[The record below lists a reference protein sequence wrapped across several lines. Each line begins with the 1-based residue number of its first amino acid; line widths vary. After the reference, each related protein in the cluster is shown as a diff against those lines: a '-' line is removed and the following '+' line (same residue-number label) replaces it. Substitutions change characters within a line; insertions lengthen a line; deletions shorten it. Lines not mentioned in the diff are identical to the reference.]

1 MRYSRGLKAISLS
14 MAFVMLFTNTAP
26 LKAYAAGLQ
35 EEVQDAMAGETM
47 QVSPEVGTSV
57 EPGSEPQVLA
67 LEPTL
72 NPEEIEPQV
81 GSGQDGAQQDVTV
94 TPSPA
99 PATTPAATET
109 PAPATTPE
117 PTVAPTETPEPTAT
131 PAPTE
136 MPEATATPKPTAE
149 PSPTETPA
157 VTEIENEIATSES
170 ANSLTVPQDAVIEI
184 GTYEELQLLGT
195 GETVDGVT
203 YAADGQYTIAQDI
216 ELPSSTAWTLPE
228 NFTGRIAPEE
238 PSEDRTVYDAES
250 DTIYIYHTLQLAVL
264 AQPNAGEEPV
274 MNNDADPALFGMGQ
288 MIWPDGEEQPYL
300 TYGAEHRYVLST
312 QFTTDLPEEMPGVN
326 LMAETT
332 PVPGTNYEGRDF
344 PGQVVK
350 TIDGERYILIG
361 NEEQLRAIGTDADVN
376 AAIYQAVYV
385 VYDHGPVNAWQVD
398 TDDGKPLMLYG
409 GDADLSVE
417 QNGTK
422 DYRFGRDGIEDPSGD
437 SGKLLGKCGV
447 NQETGLIDA
456 NLDIEESCYGL
467 KYSADANYIIFRDI
481 ALGDVYD
488 SGNVEQPNWE
498 PLMFSGTMTGAVSTA
513 GKKSNLWTDES
524 GNTALPDAQTDGVR
538 KPVISNIYVRQ
549 DDPLNIDKQLG
560 IGFFGTISAA
570 SGIFETSDGTEIMG
584 SQDGTFVTNLR
595 LSDVTVD
602 NNTVST
608 EYDQS
613 VVGALVDVLEG
624 VLSGVTDLLDF
635 LLWLL
640 SFGLVGGKDGA
651 LTNVIHN
658 LLETRQLD
666 TTAFATG
673 AFAGRITGGVAVTDC
688 EVVDAEVSNVGSMT
702 GGFVGYTS
710 GEANYLTEGLG
721 EALNFVKGLLNIIPG
736 LGLGEIITVIN
747 NVAKLGNLIPYSYTA
762 PAIDNCRL
770 IGLTGTLGNKNGSQ
784 SPIVPDDLLDKVRP
798 SIDGLVGGFV
808 GLQIGTRITN
818 CSIGNEG
825 EHTSNYTIY
834 AKNYGG
840 GFAGLTRD
848 GEIKGA
854 LTGGLGI
861 DLVRAG
867 QPQSLL
873 SNCMVEADSVTIYG
887 SNYLGGFTGALAN
900 SYAINDIL
908 TADVTIDG
916 AEDGTNVGGFAGTA
930 TVGWATNLGMGSAT
944 DGTSL
949 LEGVKDLLLDLLK
962 NGDEST
968 GQLLSLVGI
977 QPSAIMGCQIN
988 PDGADGTGNT
998 NTVTV
1003 EGGSYVGGIV
1013 GRGDGVYLTESSEP
1027 YLEQLPLWKWHTDD
1041 NAPPAVTAQGN
1052 VLNGLTKVSA
1062 SKDYA
1067 GGVAGYL
1074 GGASVGGLLN
1084 STVGLGEFLGF
1095 TVDGI
1100 TLDGAYTV
1108 DATGDYAGGAFGMA
1122 MAGDASKITID
1133 GITSVSARNNA
1144 GGFVG
1149 LGGPGSLATAG
1160 DGGLTIN
1167 LLGLN
1172 NLINLSNVLSVI
1184 PGLQMTL
1191 TDCSVTGGGE
1201 DFTVEAKGAT
1211 GSDLADYAAGGFIGR
1226 GNSTDMT
1233 NCHVNNLLV
1242 VTAPTETAGT
1252 QGESGFAG
1260 GFVGISRNDD
1270 LADVLHTND
1279 EGTSIG
1285 DLISVDQLLG
1295 AAPVLTPEFKNCTVQ
1310 FANLAQNT
1318 TANVSADVAGGFA
1331 ADFQSGTVDNS
1342 EHQNA
1347 EGKSSPYA
1355 VYNITQVTGRTYA
1368 GGFAGKLYSGALA
1381 NAGGGVSILD
1391 GLAGLDLSKLLTVVN
1406 AYVPM
1411 VYDAGVKA
1419 SDVGLAVS
1427 ATDIK
1432 GENGDLNAGSAGGFA
1447 GYASGAQVSTSD
1459 VNFLRHTK
1467 VTDPAGNTDTD
1478 AQALNTD
1485 GDSYYTDAFVC
1496 AVTGGRYAGGY
1507 IGKID
1512 IGSAASVGGG
1522 LDVLSKTVSLS
1533 DLLSALNV
1541 VVTTVEH
1548 SDVYGAAG
1556 GYAVRAAAQDGNDL
1570 IGHAGGFAGTIT
1582 GGHIQDSNAHNFSH
1596 IIGRES
1602 AGGYVGEMKPGDVAK
1617 LLPKGDVLNKLL
1629 NVDNVLS
1636 GLQVFVP
1643 TIRNSSTDSVP
1654 CGGVVW
1660 AQAEST
1666 GAVTTGSGQTPG
1678 VQRGMA
1684 GGYVGHNEGGQI
1696 RGLDTG
1702 SWQTIR
1708 SQEDENTGER
1718 KLTSVYQA
1726 TYTGP
1731 TSLCKAV
1738 RIRTVFGSEYAGGY
1752 TGFMESADMAD
1763 AGTVSLLNGLI
1774 TVNNILSALKAV
1786 YPMQENTAV
1795 YGPLADLDVD
1805 TWNKWVDAVGVNG
1818 GYGFELAQ
1826 AGKVD
1831 SQEKLNAKLANYI
1844 YGYDVVAGR
1853 SAQGVNLPN
1862 AGGDAGGYVGLMRSG
1877 VLTNCMAYDVKS
1889 VQARGAAGGFAG
1901 RAEAGGA
1908 ASLGGVNILGLT
1920 LELDQLVDVAE
1931 LFVPV
1936 INNSSVQGYR
1946 SGMTVTAT
1954 GTPSPDDDIGYAGGY
1969 VGAAYGA
1976 QIQKTDVTAAA
1987 PGAQINPAND
1997 LPTEADKAKWAVYPD
2012 KTPADSGDTNANAAT
2027 YPTPAASCDVR
2038 NLRRVAGRSAVG
2050 GYVGL
2055 ASAGSLAS
2063 VNTNAGSGLLQG
2075 ILNKVISSAGDLL
2088 KLLPATVTTI
2098 YKGSVSPADPDWG
2111 FVVDGAYGGDQY
2123 ADYAGG
2129 FAGEL
2134 QAASLGYDANSLIDK
2149 EAPGELT
2156 VTGLRQVDGGLYAG
2170 GFVGLADVNA
2180 VAEVGG
2186 NTSGGKQ
2193 TTILDSLLDGL
2204 LELGNIDAADF
2215 LRTYIYHASVNG
2227 VDEGY
2232 RVQAH
2237 TNPQNHE
2244 GTLSETRWPG
2254 CAGGF
2259 AGAVLN
2265 GTVGSSKA
2273 ANVATVKATNY
2284 TGGFIGH
2291 MGKSGVVDV
2300 DNVDLLSKLVSL
2312 DAGVIDL
2319 LGSQMLDCSVSG
2331 YANGLEVIATGGQ
2344 QPSKQ
2349 PIAGGFAGYADLG
2362 RIGNNLPNPS
2372 GGTDKTPGGTVTEL
2386 KTVASDE
2393 VAGGFVGQTD
2403 MAYLISLEAN
2413 SPLVNLVLRIVN
2425 ALLKALYL
2433 NKVENI
2439 DLADFDL
2446 GILEVE
2452 ILSGGN
2458 ALRVE
2463 LLGLPITVALSKA
2476 SGEEGVT
2483 DTAIITIGDSEIR
2496 LPCTEEDGITQDQ
2509 LANVEI
2515 NLIKANRTEVYNS
2528 TVTGIPDGYDV
2539 FAGGASDTANG
2550 GENLQEKGS
2559 AGGFV
2564 GYNHEGKIKNCQ
2576 MLLCDVVRGTAEY
2589 VGPFTGY
2596 NDLTSVYAM
2605 NTIASIEG
2613 EGNRYSIY
2621 RANDPLLTKIQTSDD
2636 GKMVG
2641 SNAVEDETTGYNR
2654 YDIDHI
2660 TDFAVI
2666 INTDKGMKV
2675 YDMFEALDGAVMTDG
2690 TMDASEAPA
2699 LAAYQENG
2707 AKAVLMLDTPT
2718 EPNPE
2723 TTVPEPGVGGDP
2735 CAETVDLT
2743 VQKIWDDWF
2752 DFGGSRPDSVT
2763 LTIYQQTYTPQPADE
2778 AQTPNYPAQGKDGM
2792 VWAPYGEKTPY
2803 TGSGLENGVVTL
2815 TKEDQESVWSAVWR
2829 TVLRDAPVFAFEDAD
2844 KDKVWD
2850 EGEKIT
2856 AYYVY
2861 TVEEPEVPNGY
2872 EAIIDNYD
2880 PTDAGD
2886 YELTVTNKRSIP
2898 LPDTGAG
2905 GDAMFVAVGVGI
2917 LLLGLTLTKRRR
2929 PRKGER

>member
-35 EEVQDAMAGETM
+35 EEVHDAMAGETM

-67 LEPTL
+67 LEPTH

-81 GSGQDGAQQDVTV
+81 GSGQDGAQQDNVEATQ
-94 TPSPA
+94 SPA

-149 PSPTETPA
+149 PSPTETSA

-250 DTIYIYHTLQLAVL
+250 DTIYVYHRFQLAVM
-264 AQPNAGEEPV
+264 AQENAAEEPV
-274 MNNDADPALFGMGQ
+274 MDGDATAETFGMGQ
-288 MIWPDGEEQPYL
+288 LIYPNGAEQPYL
-300 TYGAEHRYVLST
+300 TYSPEHHYVIST
-312 QFTTDLPEEMPGVN
+312 QFCSDVPMSTMANVTDPGIQ
-326 LMAETT
+326 A
-332 PVPGTNYEGRDF
+332 GTYDGRDF

-350 TIDGERYILIG
+350 KINGVDYILIG
-361 NEEQLRAIGTDADVN
+361 NEEQLRAIGTKRSVYT
-376 AAIYQAVYV
+376 AIYSK
-385 VYDHGPVNAWQVD
+385 
-398 TDDGKPLMLYG
+398 KPLSDSYELKYP
-409 GDADLSVE
+409 GDADLMAS
-417 QNGTK
+417 QNGTSNYEFDDVPDILATK
-422 DYRFGRDGIEDPSGD
+422 YSVNQA
-437 SGKLLGKCGV
+437 SGKI
-447 NQETGLIDA
+447 EYISSE
-456 NLDIEESCYGL
+456 LDYSNKHP
-467 KYSADANYIIFRDI
+467 KYSSDAHYIIFRDI
-481 ALGDVYD
+481 DLSSA
-488 SGNVEQPNWE
+488 NWT
-498 PLMFSGTMTGAVSTA
+498 PLMFSGTMIGAKAADPEAQST
-513 GKKSNLWTDES
+513 LWLND
-524 GNTALPDAQTDGVR
+524 GNSIENATSIDSKAQR
-538 KPVISNIYVRQ
+538 PVISNVKIVQ
-549 DDPLNIDKQLG
+549 PETQGIDVENTKG
-560 IGFFGTISAA
+560 IGFFATIA
-570 SGIFETSDGTEIMG
+570 SEMDVNT
-584 SQDGTFVTNLR
+584 
-595 LSDVTVD
+595 LSSKQLVAVRNIELKNVHVE
-602 NNTVST
+602 NNTDQIYVSSSLIN
-608 EYDQS
+608 DVLG
-613 VVGALVDVLEG
+613 VVG
-624 VLSGVTDLLDF
+624 
-635 LLWLL
+635 
-640 SFGLVGGKDGA
+640 GLVGGILDGLLRLLGIDASLTEVLTSLLDAHKGDVTA
-651 LTNVIHN
+651 LA
-658 LLETRQLD
+658 
-666 TTAFATG
+666 TA
-673 AFAGRITGGVAVTDC
+673 AFAGRVTGKVEIENC
-688 EVVDAEVSNVGSMT
+688 SVSGDVSVYNVNSIT
-702 GGFVGYTS
+702 GGFVGYTN
-710 GEANYLTEGLG
+710 GTTRYATEDIENL
-721 EALNFVKGLLNIIPG
+721 VKFLSELLDLIPG
-736 LGLGEIITVIN
+736 LGLGDIITVL
-747 NVAKLGNLIPYSYTA
+747 LGNALPLDKLIPVGYDSPLFTDCTVA
-762 PAIDNCRL
+762 
-770 IGLTGTLGNKNGSQ
+770 GLTGLLGQSTKNYN
-784 SPIVPDDLLDKVRP
+784 
-798 SIDGLVGGFV
+798 GGFV
-808 GLQIGTRITN
+808 GQQIGTQMIN
-818 CSIGNEG
+818 CHVQNS
-825 EHTSNYTIY
+825 TFTVQAAS
-834 AKNYGG
+834 YGG
-840 GFAGLTRD
+840 GFAGLARD
-848 GEIKGA
+848 AEIKGM
-854 LTGGLGI
+854 LQEGLGI
-861 DLVRAG
+861 ELARFG
-867 QPQSLL
+867 QPESLL
-873 SNCMVEADSVTIYG
+873 LNCTVEGWKPDASKQDAVLGG
-887 SNYLGGFTGALAN
+887 SYLGGFAGALAN
-900 SYAINDIL
+900 SYTVNCGITMAQNSAL
-908 TADVTIDG
+908 SVS
-916 AEDGTNVGGFAGTA
+916 GTGSYAGGWAGTG
-930 TVGWATNLGMGSAT
+930 TIGWATNLGKDEQNDT
-944 DGTSL
+944 TL
-949 LEGVKDLLLDLLK
+949 LGGVTDLLK
-962 NGDEST
+962 KLLASGGDTSA
-968 GQLLSLVGI
+968 LLSLAGVA
-977 QPSAIMGCQIN
+977 PSAIMGCQISSS
-988 PDGADGTGNT
+988 G
-998 NTVTV
+998 VTV
-1003 EGGSYVGGIV
+1003 
-1013 GRGDGVYLTESSEP
+1013 
-1027 YLEQLPLWKWHTDD
+1027 H
-1041 NAPPAVTAQGN
+1041 
-1052 VLNGLTKVSA
+1052 A
-1062 SKDYA
+1062 SGDYA
-1067 GGVAGYL
+1067 GGFVGSGDGLYLTSSSQTNLKKLSYWRTDKIATYPEERGCSISNLQSVKTGGSYAGGIAGSL

-1084 STVGLGEFLGF
+1084 ETVDLGGFLGF
-1095 TVDGI
+1095 TVSDV
-1100 TLDGAYTV
+1100 TLTGGYTV
-1108 DATGDYAGGAFGMA
+1108 EATGDYAGGAFGMA
-1122 MAGDASKITID
+1122 MAGDASNIAIN

-1160 DGGLTIN
+1160 EGGLTLN
-1167 LLGLN
+1167 LLGLDN
-1172 NLINLSNVLSVI
+1172 RINISNILSVI
-1184 PGLQMTL
+1184 PGVQMTL
-1191 TDCSVTGGGE
+1191 TDCTVTGGGTG
-1201 DFTVEAKGAT
+1201 FAVTAKGAT

-1242 VTAPTETAGT
+1242 VTAPTETPTETAGT

-1285 DLISVDQLLG
+1285 KLISVDQLLG

-1342 EHQNA
+1342 EHKNA

-1381 NAGGGVSILD
+1381 NAGGGISILG
-1391 GLAGLDLSKLLTVVN
+1391 GLDGLDLSELLTVVN

-1411 VYDAGVKA
+1411 VYAAGVSA
-1419 SDVGLAVS
+1419 SEAGLAVS

-1447 GYASGAQVSTSD
+1447 GYASGAQISTSD
-1459 VNFLRHTK
+1459 VNFLRHTR

-1478 AQALNTD
+1478 AQALNTN
-1485 GDSYYTDAFVC
+1485 GDSYYVDVDAKSAY

-1512 IGSAASVGGG
+1512 IGSAASVGSG
-1522 LDVLSKTVSLS
+1522 LSVLR
-1533 DLLSALNV
+1533 DLLDLQNILSALNV

-1556 GYAVRAAAQDGNDL
+1556 GYAVRAAAKDGNDL
-1570 IGHAGGFAGTIT
+1570 IGHAGGFAGVLY

-1617 LLPKGDVLNKLL
+1617 LLPKGDVLKQLL
-1629 NVDNVLS
+1629 NVDNILS

-1666 GAVTTGSGQTPG
+1666 GAVTAGSGQTPG

-1726 TYTGP
+1726 TYAGP
-1731 TSLCKAV
+1731 TGLCKAV

-1763 AGTVSLLNGLI
+1763 AGTVSLLDGLI

-1795 YGPLADLDVD
+1795 YGPLADLDVV

-1831 SQEKLNAKLANYI
+1831 RQEDLNAKLANYI

-1920 LELDQLVDVAE
+1920 LDLGQLVKVAE

-1936 INNSSVQGYR
+1936 IKNSSVQGYR

-1954 GTPSPDDDIGYAGGY
+1954 GTPSPGDDVGYAGGY

-1976 QIQKTDVTAAA
+1976 QIQKTDT
-1987 PGAQINPAND
+1987 GANITPEKD
-1997 LPTEADKAKWAVYPD
+1997 LPTGGDIAKWVVYPD
-2012 KTPADSGDTNANAAT
+2012 KTAADGGYSNANAAT

-2038 NLRRVAGRSAVG
+2038 NLRRVAGRSSVG

-2075 ILNKVISSAGDLL
+2075 ILDSVIGSVDDLL
-2088 KLLPATVTTI
+2088 DLLPATVTTI
-2098 YKGSVSPADPDWG
+2098 YKGGVSPADPDWG

-2123 ADYAGG
+2123 ADYVGG

-2134 QAASLGYDANSLIDK
+2134 QAASLGYDADSGIGQ
-2149 EAPGELT
+2149 EAPGKLT

-2180 VAEVGG
+2180 VAQVGDG
-2186 NTSGGKQ
+2186 DTS
-2193 TTILDSLLDGL
+2193 ILGSLLGGL
-2204 LELGNIDAADF
+2204 KPGSIDAADF
-2215 LRTYIYHASVNG
+2215 IRTYIYHASVNG

-2232 RVQAH
+2232 RVEAH

-2273 ANVATVKATNY
+2273 ANVATVKAPNY
-2284 TGGFIGH
+2284 TGGFVGH

-2300 DNVDLLSKLVSL
+2300 DSVDLLSKLVGL

-2344 QPSKQ
+2344 QPSQQ

-2362 RIGNNLPNPS
+2362 RIGNSLPNLS
-2372 GGTDKTPGGTVTEL
+2372 GGTDETPGGTVTGL

-2433 NKVENI
+2433 DKVEDI
-2439 DLADFDL
+2439 DLADIDL
-2446 GILEVE
+2446 GILKVE
-2452 ILSGGN
+2452 LLSDGN

-2496 LPCTEEDGITQDQ
+2496 LPCTENGITQDQ

-2539 FAGGASDTANG
+2539 FGGKAGQTADATCQG
-2550 GENLQEKGS
+2550 KTGS

-2564 GYNHEGKIKNCQ
+2564 GYNHEGKIQNCQ
-2576 MLLCDVVRGTAEY
+2576 MVLCDVVRGTAEY

-2621 RANDPLLTKIQTSDD
+2621 RANDPSLTTIQTSDG
-2636 GKMVG
+2636 GKTVG
-2641 SNAVEDETTGYNR
+2641 SKAVADETTGYNR

-2660 TDFAVI
+2660 TDFEGI
-2666 INTDKGMKV
+2666 INTGKGMKV
-2675 YDMFEALDGAVMTDG
+2675 YDMFKALDGAVMTGDEG
-2690 TMDASEAPA
+2690 VTPLA
-2699 LAAYQENG
+2699 LDAYQENG

-2718 EPNPE
+2718 KPNPG
-2723 TTVPEPGVGGDP
+2723 TMVPEPGVMGDP
-2735 CAETVDLT
+2735 CSEKVDLK

-2752 DFGGSRPDSVT
+2752 NLGGSRPDSIT
-2763 LTIYQQTYTPQPADE
+2763 LIVYQQKFTPQDE
-2778 AQTPNYPAQGKDGM
+2778 KTVGEGVTTYPSTEEGK
-2792 VWAPYGEKTPY
+2792 VWAPADKKFYYGPGMDELKPEEDSEPE
-2803 TGSGLENGVVTL
+2803 GKLTL
-2815 TKEDQESVWSAVWR
+2815 TVKDQESNWSAVWSK
-2829 TVLRDAPVFAFEDAD
+2829 VLENVPVFEFED
-2844 KDKVWD
+2844 KPVEGSEKGNGTWD

-2861 TVEEPEVPNGY
+2861 TVVEENVPAGY
-2872 EAIIDNYD
+2872 TVSYDFYD
-2880 PTDAGD
+2880 PADAGD
-2886 YELTVTNKRSIP
+2886 YELTVTNKLNIP

-2905 GDAMFVAVGVGI
+2905 GDVAFVAVGVGI
-2917 LLLGLTLTKRRR
+2917 LLLGLTLTRRRR

>member
-35 EEVQDAMAGETM
+35 EEVHDAMAGETM

-67 LEPTL
+67 LEPTH

-81 GSGQDGAQQDVTV
+81 GSGQDGAQQDNVEATQ
-94 TPSPA
+94 SPA
-99 PATTPAATET
+99 PAATPAATET

-250 DTIYIYHTLQLAVL
+250 DTIYVYHRFQLAVM
-264 AQPNAGEEPV
+264 AQENAAEEPV
-274 MNNDADPALFGMGQ
+274 MDGDATAETFGMGQ
-288 MIWPDGEEQPYL
+288 LIYPNGTEQPYL
-300 TYGAEHRYVLST
+300 TYSPEHHYVIST
-312 QFTTDLPEEMPGVN
+312 QFCSDVPVSTYANEVE
-326 LMAETT
+326 
-332 PVPGTNYEGRDF
+332 VPGPNSDGTRQYEGRDF
-344 PGQVVK
+344 PGQVIK
-350 TIDGERYILIG
+350 TINDVDYILIG
-361 NEEQLRAIGTDADVN
+361 NEEQLRAIGTGKQVYP
-376 AAIYQAVYV
+376 AIYQAKS
-385 VYDHGPVNAWQVD
+385 NLIFTEWNVD
-398 TDDGKPLMLYG
+398 TDDSNQPIMLYG
-409 GDADLSVE
+409 GDADLLQS
-417 QNGTK
+417 QNGKK
-422 DYRFGRDGIEDPSGD
+422 DYQLGQIDEASGAYTGR
-437 SGKLLGKCGV
+437 CGV
-447 NQETGLIDA
+447 NQKTGQIDA
-456 NLDIEESCYGL
+456 NMDFDAIDHTYD
-467 KYSADANYIIFRDI
+467 ADENYIIFRDI
-481 ALGDVYD
+481 DLSSA
-488 SGNVEQPNWE
+488 NWT
-498 PLMFSGTMTGAVSTA
+498 PLMFSGTMIGAKAADPAAKSTLWRNDGNSIENA
-513 GKKSNLWTDES
+513 TSIDSNT
-524 GNTALPDAQTDGVR
+524 QR
-538 KPVISNIYVRQ
+538 PVISNVKIVQ
-549 DDPLNIDKQLG
+549 PETQGIDVENTKG
-560 IGFFGTISAA
+560 IGFFATIASEMDVNTLSSKQLVAVRNIELKNVHVENNTDQIYVSSSLINDVLGVVGGTL
-570 SGIFETSDGTEIMG
+570 GILLDGL
-584 SQDGTFVTNLR
+584 LR
-595 LSDVTVD
+595 LLGIEASLTEVLTSLLDAHKGDVT
-602 NNTVST
+602 
-608 EYDQS
+608 
-613 VVGALVDVLEG
+613 AL
-624 VLSGVTDLLDF
+624 
-635 LLWLL
+635 
-640 SFGLVGGKDGA
+640 A
-651 LTNVIHN
+651 
-658 LLETRQLD
+658 
-666 TTAFATG
+666 TA
-673 AFAGRITGGVAVTDC
+673 AFAGRVTGKVEIENCAVSGD
-688 EVVDAEVSNVGSMT
+688 VSVYNVNSIT
-702 GGFVGYTS
+702 GGFVGYTN
-710 GEANYLTEGLG
+710 GTTRYATEDIGNLIDF
-721 EALNFVKGLLNIIPG
+721 LSRLLDLIPG
-736 LGLGEIITVIN
+736 LGLGDIITVL
-747 NVAKLGNLIPYSYTA
+747 LGNALPLDKLIPVGYDSPLFTDCTVA
-762 PAIDNCRL
+762 
-770 IGLTGTLGNKNGSQ
+770 GLTGLLGQSTKNYN
-784 SPIVPDDLLDKVRP
+784 
-798 SIDGLVGGFV
+798 GGFV
-808 GLQIGTRITN
+808 GQQIGTQMIN
-818 CSIGNEG
+818 CHVQNS
-825 EHTSNYTIY
+825 TFTVQAAS
-834 AKNYGG
+834 YGG
-840 GFAGLTRD
+840 GFAGLARD
-848 GEIKGA
+848 AEIKGM
-854 LTGGLGI
+854 LQEGLGI
-861 DLVRAG
+861 ELASFG
-867 QPQSLL
+867 QPESLL
-873 SNCMVEADSVTIYG
+873 LNCTVEGWTPDASKQGAVLGG
-887 SNYLGGFTGALAN
+887 SYLGGFAGALAN
-900 SYAINDIL
+900 SYTVNCGI
-908 TADVTIDG
+908 TMADQASLSV
-916 AEDGTNVGGFAGTA
+916 DGTGSYIGGWAGTG
-930 TVGWATNLGMGSAT
+930 TIGWATNLGKDEPNDTTLLGGVT
-944 DGTSL
+944 GL
-949 LEGVKDLLLDLLK
+949 LEKLLASE
-962 NGDEST
+962 GDTSA
-968 GQLLSLVGI
+968 LLSLAGVA
-977 QPSAIMGCQIN
+977 PSAIMGCQISSSS
-988 PDGADGTGNT
+988 G
-998 NTVTV
+998 VTV
-1003 EGGSYVGGIV
+1003 
-1013 GRGDGVYLTESSEP
+1013 
-1027 YLEQLPLWKWHTDD
+1027 H
-1041 NAPPAVTAQGN
+1041 
-1052 VLNGLTKVSA
+1052 A
-1062 SKDYA
+1062 SGDYA
-1067 GGVAGYL
+1067 GGFVGSGDGLYLTSSSQTNLKKLSYWRTGKIAKYPEERGCSIGNLQSVKTGGSYAGGIAGSL

-1095 TVDGI
+1095 TVSDV
-1100 TLDGAYTV
+1100 TLTGGYTV
-1108 DATGDYAGGAFGMA
+1108 EADGDYAGGAFGMA
-1122 MAGDASKITID
+1122 MAGDASKITIN

-1144 GGFVG
+1144 GGFLG

-1191 TDCSVTGGGE
+1191 TDCSVTGGE
-1201 DFTVEAKGAT
+1201 DFTVEAKGGD
-1211 GSDLADYAAGGFIGR
+1211 GSTLDDFAAGGFVGR

-1233 NCHVNNLLV
+1233 NCHVSNLLA
-1242 VTAPTETAGT
+1242 VTAPTEKAGT

-1310 FANLAQNT
+1310 FADLAQNT
-1318 TANVSADVAGGFA
+1318 PANVSADVAGGFA

-1342 EHQNA
+1342 TR
-1347 EGKSSPYA
+1347 EGDFYA
-1355 VYNITQVTGRTYA
+1355 VYNVTQVTGRTYA

-1427 ATDIK
+1427 VTDIK

-1582 GGHIQDSNAHNFSH
+1582 GGHIQDSHAHNFSH

-1617 LLPKGDVLNKLL
+1617 LLPQGDVLKQLL

-1666 GAVTTGSGQTPG
+1666 GAVTAGSGQTPG

-1696 RGLDTG
+1696 RGLDTS
-1702 SWQTIR
+1702 SWQTIL

-1774 TVNNILSALKAV
+1774 QANNILSALKAV

-1795 YGPLADLDVD
+1795 YGPLADLDMD
-1805 TWNKWVDAVGVNG
+1805 TWNSWVDAVGVNG

-1908 ASLGGVNILGLT
+1908 ASLGGVNILGL
-1920 LELDQLVDVAE
+1920 ELDLGKLVDVAE

-1936 INNSSVQGYR
+1936 IKNSSVQGYR

-1954 GTPSPDDDIGYAGGY
+1954 GTPSPGDDVGYAGGY

-1976 QIQKTDVTAAA
+1976 QIQLNADGLTTTEQQAAWIVAPDQDTTAQYPA
-1987 PGAQINPAND
+1987 P
-1997 LPTEADKAKWAVYPD
+1997 K
-2012 KTPADSGDTNANAAT
+2012 
-2027 YPTPAASCDVR
+2027 ASCDVR
-2038 NLRRVAGRSAVG
+2038 NLRRVAGRSSVG

-2055 ASAGSLAS
+2055 ATAASLAS
-2063 VNTNAGSGLLQG
+2063 VNTNASDGLLQG
-2075 ILNKVISSAGDLL
+2075 ILNKVISSAGDLIQ
-2088 KLLPATVTTI
+2088 LLPATVTTI
-2098 YKGSVSPADPDWG
+2098 HQASVSPADPEWG
-2111 FVVDGAYGGDQY
+2111 FVVDGAYTEGGTPQYAPYSGGFVGQAQAAFLGEDQGAPGGD
-2123 ADYAGG
+2123 DE
-2129 FAGEL
+2129 GEKL
-2134 QAASLGYDANSLIDK
+2134 TN
-2149 EAPGELT
+2149 LT

-2170 GFVGLADVNA
+2170 GFVGLGDVGA
-2180 VAEVGG
+2180 VAQVGG
-2186 NTSGGKQ
+2186 TGEDGSST
-2193 TTILDSLLDGL
+2193 TTILDELLGGLLD
-2204 LELGNIDAADF
+2204 DVADLNPVDVLDV

-2232 RVQAH
+2232 RVEAH
-2237 TNPQNHE
+2237 TNPQPGDSAGEE
-2244 GTLSETRWPG
+2244 GSMGEKRYAG

-2259 AGAVLN
+2259 AGAMLN
-2265 GTVGSSKA
+2265 GTILDSTA
-2273 ANVATVKATNY
+2273 ANAATVRATNY

-2300 DNVDLLSKLVSL
+2300 DNVSLLDKLVNAN
-2312 DAGVIDL
+2312 AGVLDL
-2319 LGSQMLDCSVSG
+2319 FGTQVQRCTLTG
-2331 YANGLEVIATGGQ
+2331 YTNGLEVIAIGGQ
-2344 QPSKQ
+2344 Q
-2349 PIAGGFAGYADLG
+2349 PIAGGFAGYGDLG
-2362 RIGNNLPNPS
+2362 RVENS
-2372 GGTDKTPGGTVTEL
+2372 TVTAL
-2386 KTVASDE
+2386 KKVSSDQ
-2393 VAGGFVGQTD
+2393 VAGGFIGQTD
-2403 MAYLISLEAN
+2403 MAYLVSLEAD
-2413 SPLVNLVLRIVN
+2413 SPLVKALLIIVNKLLDYLYLGEDELQDINLVD
-2425 ALLKALYL
+2425 L
-2433 NKVENI
+2433 NLGFLKVE
-2439 DLADFDL
+2439 
-2446 GILEVE
+2446 V
-2452 ILSGGN
+2452 LSGGN
-2458 ALRVE
+2458 ALKVE
-2463 LLGLPITVALSKA
+2463 LLGIPIVVALSKA
-2476 SGEEGVT
+2476 SVPGQEDV
-2483 DTAIITIGDSEIR
+2483 AIITIGDSEIR
-2496 LPCTEEDGITQDQ
+2496 LPCSENRDLTDED
-2509 LANVEI
+2509 LAEVEI
-2515 NLIKANRTEVYNS
+2515 NLIKGNRTEVDDC
-2528 TVTGIPDGYDV
+2528 TVTGIDEGYDV
-2539 FAGGASDTANG
+2539 FAGGAGQDASAIRTDKT
-2550 GENLQEKGS
+2550 GS

-2564 GYNHEGKIKNCQ
+2564 GYNHEGKISNSK
-2576 MLLCDVVRGTAEY
+2576 MVLCDVVKGVAGY

-2596 NDLTSVYAM
+2596 NDLKSVYTF
-2605 NTIASIEG
+2605 NDIASIEG
-2613 EGNRYSIY
+2613 DGNQYSIY
-2621 RANDPLLTKIQTSDD
+2621 RASDPTLTHISSGDNLL
-2636 GKMVG
+2636 G
-2641 SNAVEDETTGYNR
+2641 SGSEPVTAQQDTATGVAYNR
-2654 YDIDHI
+2654 YVIDHI
-2660 TDFAVI
+2660 KDFEKVI
-2666 INTDKGMKV
+2666 DTDKEMTV
-2675 YDMFEALDGAVMTDG
+2675 FDMFKALDGAVMTGDEG
-2690 TMDASEAPA
+2690 VTPLA
-2699 LAAYQENG
+2699 LDAYQENG

-2752 DFGGSRPDSVT
+2752 GFGGNRPDSVT
-2763 LTIYQQTYTPQPADE
+2763 LTIYQQTYTLQSADK

-2815 TKEDQESVWSAVWR
+2815 TKEDQESVWSAVWS
-2829 TVLRDAPVFAFEDAD
+2829 TVLRDAPVFAFED
-2844 KDKVWD
+2844 KDGDNVWD
-2850 EGEKIT
+2850 EGEAIT

-2905 GDAMFVAVGVGI
+2905 GDVAFVAVGVGI
-2917 LLLGLTLTKRRR
+2917 LLLGLTLTRRRR

>member
-35 EEVQDAMAGETM
+35 EEVHDAMAGETM

-67 LEPTL
+67 LEPTH

-81 GSGQDGAQQDVTV
+81 GSGQDGAQQDNVEATQ
-94 TPSPA
+94 SPA

-184 GTYEELQLLGT
+184 DTYEELQLLGT

-203 YAADGQYTIAQDI
+203 YAADGQYTIAQNI

-250 DTIYIYHTLQLAVL
+250 DTIYVYHRFQLAVM
-264 AQPNAGEEPV
+264 AQENAAEEPV
-274 MNNDADPALFGMGQ
+274 MDGDATAETFGMGQ
-288 MIWPDGEEQPYL
+288 LIYPNGTEQPYL
-300 TYGAEHRYVLST
+300 TYSPEHHYVIST
-312 QFTTDLPEEMPGVN
+312 QFCSDVPVSTMANVTDSGIQ
-326 LMAETT
+326 A
-332 PVPGTNYEGRDF
+332 GTYDGRDF

-350 TIDGERYILIG
+350 TIGNVDYILIG
-361 NEEQLRAIGTDADVN
+361 NEEQLRAIGTDEPVYT
-376 AAIYQAVYV
+376 AIYNNRNGDELKYS
-385 VYDHGPVNAWQVD
+385 
-398 TDDGKPLMLYG
+398 
-409 GDADLSVE
+409 GDADLLRS
-417 QNGTK
+417 QNGRGDFTFGKVELGFLEVLAGKYYVNQKTGELERITTK
-422 DYRFGRDGIEDPSGD
+422 DTYE
-437 SGKLLGKCGV
+437 
-447 NQETGLIDA
+447 NQQP
-456 NLDIEESCYGL
+456 
-467 KYSADANYIIFRDI
+467 KYSADANYIIFRNITLTDP
-481 ALGDVYD
+481 DND
-488 SGNVEQPNWE
+488 PSNGNWTPK
-498 PLMFSGTMTGAVSTA
+498 PFSGTMLGAVSPTGEQSSLWVNSDGSFASASEVSEDNLSATVSNISVIQTTA
-513 GKKSNLWTDES
+513 IEVNEYI
-524 GNTALPDAQTDGVR
+524 GVGFFST
-538 KPVISNIYVRQ
+538 ISNETNVDNIGVSSGQ
-549 DDPLNIDKQLG
+549 VVVKDLNL
-560 IGFFGTISAA
+560 
-570 SGIFETSDGTEIMG
+570 
-584 SQDGTFVTNLR
+584 NN
-595 LSDVTVD
+595 VTVR
-602 NNTVST
+602 NKTSET
-608 EYDQS
+608 ENPQTILS
-613 VVGALVDVLEG
+613 ALT
-624 VLSGVTDLLDF
+624 SGLG
-635 LLWLL
+635 W
-640 SFGLVGGKDGA
+640 LVGGLLDIFIGA
-651 LTNVIHN
+651 LTFGQVKLN
-658 LLETRQLD
+658 LHDTLSALLNARAAEPTR
-666 TTAFATG
+666 FATG
-673 AFAGRITGGVAVTDC
+673 TLAGRIEGDVRVENCHVTNATVYNQNDY
-688 EVVDAEVSNVGSMT
+688 T
-702 GGFVGYTS
+702 GGFVGYSVGVTK
-710 GEANYLTEGLG
+710 YDGLSS
-721 EALNFVKGLLNIIPG
+721 ALGVTVDALASLLNAIPG
-736 LGLGEIITVIN
+736 LGLGDLITILLDNALPV
-747 NVAKLGNLIPYSYTA
+747 GSLIP
-762 PAIDNCRL
+762 
-770 IGLTGTLGNKNGSQ
+770 TGYYN
-784 SPIVPDDLLDKVRP
+784 PIVRNCVVENLNSDGT
-798 SIDGLVGGFV
+798 SIGAANTNYNGGFI
-808 GLQIGTRITN
+808 GLQIGTRIEN
-818 CSIGNEG
+818 CSVTKGTNID
-825 EHTSNYTIY
+825 SKYTVQ
-834 AKNYGG
+834 AKEYGG

-848 GEIKGA
+848 AEIKG
-854 LTGGLGI
+854 LLSSVGI
-861 DLVRAG
+861 DLVRVA

-873 SNCMVEADSVTIYG
+873 LNCNIEVNQVTVEG
-887 SNYLGGFTGALAN
+887 ENHLGGFSGALAN
-900 SYAINDIL
+900 SYAVNDKINATLSIN
-908 TADVTIDG
+908 G
-916 AEDGTNVGGFAGTA
+916 AASGTNIGGFAGTA
-930 TVGWATNLGMGSAT
+930 TVGWVSNLGAGSAT
-944 DGTSL
+944 DNSL
-949 LEGVKDLLLDLLK
+949 LTTVKDLLLGLLSGENANK
-962 NGDEST
+962 EQAGM
-968 GQLLSLVGI
+968 LLSLVGI

-1013 GRGDGVYLTESSEP
+1013 GRGDGVYLTESSEQ
-1027 YLEQLPLWKWHTDD
+1027 YLKQLPLWKWHTDD

-1100 TLDGAYTV
+1100 TLNGAYTV
-1108 DATGDYAGGAFGMA
+1108 AATGDYAGGAFGMA
-1122 MAGDASKITID
+1122 MAGDASNITID

-1144 GGFVG
+1144 GGFLG

-1191 TDCSVTGGGE
+1191 TDCSVTGGE
-1201 DFTVEAKGAT
+1201 DFTVEAKGGD
-1211 GSDLADYAAGGFIGR
+1211 GSTLDDFAAGGFVGR

-1233 NCHVNNLLV
+1233 NCHVSNLLA
-1242 VTAPTETAGT
+1242 VTAPTEKAGT

-1310 FANLAQNT
+1310 FADLAQNT
-1318 TANVSADVAGGFA
+1318 PANVSADVAGGFA

-1342 EHQNA
+1342 EHKNA
-1347 EGKSSPYA
+1347 DGEPSPYA
-1355 VYNITQVTGRTYA
+1355 VCNITQVTGRTYA

-1381 NAGGGVSILD
+1381 DAGGGISILGGS
-1391 GLAGLDLSKLLTVVN
+1391 GLKINLGDLLQVVN
-1406 AYVPM
+1406 AYVP
-1411 VYDAGVKA
+1411 VVTHAGVNA
-1419 SDVGLAVS
+1419 SDVGLAVF
-1427 ATDIK
+1427 ATDIQ
-1432 GENGDLNAGSAGGFA
+1432 GENGDLNTGSAGGFA

-1459 VNFLRHTK
+1459 VNSLRHTR
-1467 VTDPAGNTDTD
+1467 VTDPTGNADAD

-1485 GDSYYTDAFVC
+1485 GDSYYADAESAY
-1496 AVTGGRYAGGY
+1496 AVTGGRYAGGF

-1522 LDVLSKTVSLS
+1522 LSVLGVL
-1533 DLLSALNV
+1533 DLQNILSALNV

-1556 GYAVRAAAQDGNDL
+1556 GYAVRAAAKDGNDFV
-1570 IGHAGGFAGTIT
+1570 GHAGGFAGTIT
-1582 GGHIQDSNAHNFSH
+1582 GGHIQDSHAHNFSH

-1617 LLPKGDVLNKLL
+1617 LLPEGDVLNKLL
-1629 NVDNVLS
+1629 NGNNILS

-1666 GAVTTGSGQTPG
+1666 GAVTAGSGQTPG

-1696 RGLDTG
+1696 LGL
-1702 SWQTIR
+1702 
-1708 SQEDENTGER
+1708 NTDPW
-1718 KLTSVYQA
+1718 LTA
-1726 TYTGP
+1726 TDAYTGP

-1763 AGTVSLLNGLI
+1763 AGTVSLLGDLI
-1774 TVNNILSALKAV
+1774 QMNNILSALQAV

-1805 TWNKWVDAVGVNG
+1805 TWNRWVEFVGAGG

-1826 AGKVD
+1826 AGKVV
-1831 SQEKLNAKLANYI
+1831 SQEDLNAKLANYI

-1908 ASLGGVNILGLT
+1908 ASLGGVNILGLK
-1920 LELDQLVDVAE
+1920 LDLGQLVNVAE

-1936 INNSSVQGYR
+1936 IKNSSVQGYR

-1954 GTPSPDDDIGYAGGY
+1954 GTPSPGDDVGYAGGY

-1976 QIQKTDVTAAA
+1976 QIQKTDVTVGD

-1997 LPTEADKAKWAVYPD
+1997 LPTVGDIAKWAVYPD
-2012 KTPADSGDTNANAAT
+2012 KTAADGGYTNANAAT

-2075 ILNKVISSAGDLL
+2075 ILDSVIGSVDDLL
-2088 KLLPATVTTI
+2088 DLLPATVTTI

-2111 FVVDGAYGGDQY
+2111 FVVDGAYGGGQY
-2123 ADYAGG
+2123 ADYVGG

-2134 QAASLGYDANSLIDK
+2134 QAASLGYDADSGIDQ

-2186 NTSGGKQ
+2186 NTSGEEQ
-2193 TTILDSLLDGL
+2193 TTILDSLLGGL
-2204 LELGNIDAADF
+2204 LGLGDIDAADF
-2215 LRTYIYHASVNG
+2215 LRTYIYHASVDG

-2232 RVQAH
+2232 RVEAH

-2244 GTLSETRWPG
+2244 GTLSETRWAG

-2265 GTVGSSKA
+2265 GTVGSSTA
-2273 ANVATVKATNY
+2273 ANVATVKAPNY
-2284 TGGFIGH
+2284 TGGFVGH

-2300 DNVDLLSKLVSL
+2300 DNVDLLSKLVGL

-2331 YANGLEVIATGGQ
+2331 YANGLEVLADGGQ
-2344 QPSKQ
+2344 Q

-2362 RIGNNLPNPS
+2362 RIGS
-2372 GGTDKTPGGTVTEL
+2372 DDGTKPDCTVIGL

-2413 SPLVNLVLRIVN
+2413 SPLVNGLLLIVN
-2425 ALLKALYL
+2425 SLLKLLYIPDLEESDLVDINLGWPGFDALDIEL
-2433 NKVENI
+2433 
-2439 DLADFDL
+2439 
-2446 GILEVE
+2446 
-2452 ILSGGN
+2452 LSDGN
-2458 ALRVE
+2458 ALRVK

-2496 LPCTEEDGITQDQ
+2496 LPCTENGITQDQ

-2528 TVTGIPDGYDV
+2528 TVTGITDGYDV

-2576 MLLCDVVRGTAEY
+2576 MVLCDVVRGTAEY

-2621 RANDPLLTKIQTSDD
+2621 RANDPSLTTIQTSDG
-2636 GKMVG
+2636 GKTVG
-2641 SNAVEDETTGYNR
+2641 SKAVADETTGYNR
-2654 YDIDHI
+2654 YDIGHI
-2660 TDFAVI
+2660 TDFAGI
-2666 INTDKGMKV
+2666 INTGKGMKV
-2675 YDMFEALDGAVMTDG
+2675 YDMFVALDGAKLTGEGESAVPRD
-2690 TMDASEAPA
+2690 
-2699 LAAYQENG
+2699 LAAYQESG

-2752 DFGGSRPDSVT
+2752 GFGGNRPDSVT
-2763 LTIYQQTYTPQPADE
+2763 LTIYQQTYTLQPADK

-2792 VWAPYGEKTPY
+2792 VWAPYSEKTPY

-2815 TKEDQESVWSAVWR
+2815 TKEDQESVWSAVWS
-2829 TVLRDAPVFAFEDAD
+2829 TVLRDAPVFAFED
-2844 KDKVWD
+2844 KDGDNVWD
-2850 EGEKIT
+2850 EDETIT

-2861 TVEEPEVPNGY
+2861 TVEEPVVPNGY

-2905 GDAMFVAVGVGI
+2905 GDAMFVAVGVGL
-2917 LLLGLTLTKRRR
+2917 LLLGLTLTRRRR

>member
-35 EEVQDAMAGETM
+35 EEVHDAMAGETM

-67 LEPTL
+67 LEPTH

-81 GSGQDGAQQDVTV
+81 GSGQDGAQQDNVEATQ
-94 TPSPA
+94 SPA

-136 MPEATATPKPTAE
+136 MPETTATPKPTAE

-250 DTIYIYHTLQLAVL
+250 DTIYVYHRFQLAVM
-264 AQPNAGEEPV
+264 AQENAAEEPV
-274 MNNDADPALFGMGQ
+274 MDGDATAETFGMGQ
-288 MIWPDGEEQPYL
+288 LIYPNGAEQPYL
-300 TYGAEHRYVLST
+300 TYSPEHHYVIST
-312 QFTTDLPEEMPGVN
+312 QFCSDVPVSTYASTVD
-326 LMAETT
+326 
-332 PVPGTNYEGRDF
+332 VPGPKDDGTRQYEGRDF
-344 PGQVVK
+344 PGQVIK
-350 TIDGERYILIG
+350 TINGVDYILIG
-361 NEEQLRAIGTDADVN
+361 NEEQLRAIGTDAKVYT
-376 AAIYQAVYV
+376 AVYQAKLNGIHWV
-385 VYDHGPVNAWQVD
+385 VDKDANQQPI
-398 TDDGKPLMLYG
+398 MLYG
-409 GDADLSVE
+409 GDADLSKS
-417 QNGTK
+417 QNGK
-422 DYRFGRDGIEDPSGD
+422 QDYVFGEDGI
-437 SGKLLGKCGV
+437 GKAEGGSFEFVGRCGV
-447 NQETGLIDA
+447 NQETGEIDP
-456 NLDIEESCYGL
+456 NMDIEDSGAT
-467 KYSADANYIIFRDI
+467 YSSDANYIIFRDI
-481 ALGDVYD
+481 DL
-488 SGNVEQPNWE
+488 SGSNWT
-498 PLMFSGTMTGAVSTA
+498 PLMFSGTMIGANMTGQQQGTLGTAVQTA
-513 GKKSNLWTDES
+513 VEN
-524 GNTALPDAQTDGVR
+524 NTYSSLA
-538 KPVISNIYVRQ
+538 KPVISNIQ
-549 DDPLNIDKQLG
+549 INQTEALDISKQMG
-560 IGFFGTISAA
+560 IGFFATISGL
-570 SGIFETSDGTEIMG
+570 SGISG
-584 SQDGTFVTNLR
+584 SGDSQVIGSTDQALVANLC
-595 LSDVTVD
+595 LDNVVVQ
-602 NNTVST
+602 NNTNKT
-608 EYDQS
+608 KYDPS
-613 VVGALVDVLEG
+613 LVGSLVGIVEKILGGLLGGVVDLLEWLLGLGDNVNLEG
-624 VLSGVTDLLDF
+624 IVTD
-635 LLWLL
+635 
-640 SFGLVGGKDGA
+640 
-651 LTNVIHN
+651 
-658 LLETRQLD
+658 LLETRQKD
-666 TTAFATG
+666 ETAFATG
-673 AFAGRITGGVAVTDC
+673 AFAGRITGSAYVTDC
-688 EVVDAEVSNVGSMT
+688 EVHNVTVSNISSMT
-702 GGFVGYTS
+702 GGFVGYTT
-710 GEANYLTEGLG
+710 GETSYLTKGLG
-721 EALNFVKGLLNIIPG
+721 DSLKLIQSLLNIIPG
-736 LGLGEIITVIN
+736 LGLGDLITIVN
-747 NVAKLGNLIPYSYTA
+747 NVANLGDLIPAGYTA
-762 PAIDNCRL
+762 PQINNCKVMN
-770 IGLTGTLGNKNGSQ
+770 LTGTLGHSANGVSTQ
-784 SPIVPDDLLDKVRP
+784 AETEVKP
-798 SIDGLVGGFV
+798 SIDGLVGGFI
-808 GLQIGTRITN
+808 GLQIGTRIMN
-818 CSIGNEG
+818 CAVTAEG
-825 EHTSNYTIY
+825 EKNDYTIQ
-834 AKNYGG
+834 AEQYGG
-840 GFAGLTRD
+840 GFVGLARD
-848 GEIKGA
+848 AEIKGL
-854 LTGGLGI
+854 LTDVGI
-861 DLVRAG
+861 ELVRAG

-873 SNCMVEADSVTIYG
+873 LNCSINTG
-887 SNYLGGFTGALAN
+887 STTVNGTSYLGGFAGALAN
-900 SYAINDIL
+900 SYAINDTVQAKL
-908 TADVTIDG
+908 TVQGSET
-916 AEDGTNVGGFAGTA
+916 GTDIGGFAGTA
-930 TVGWATNLGMGSAT
+930 TVGWISNLGAASAT
-944 DGTSL
+944 DSSL
-949 LEGVKDLLLDLLK
+949 LNGVTDLLLDLLEK
-962 NGDEST
+962 NPEKAS
-968 GQLLSLVGI
+968 QLLSLVGV

-988 PDGADGTGNT
+988 PEENSG
-998 NTVTV
+998 TVTV
-1003 EGGSYVGGIV
+1003 SGGSYVGGIV
-1013 GRGDGVYLTESSEP
+1013 GKADGVYLTNSSQE
-1027 YLEQLPLWKWHTDD
+1027 YLKELPLWKWSNTE
-1041 NAPPAVTAQGN
+1041 NPLPAVTEQGSK
-1052 VLNGLTKVSA
+1052 LNGLTSVTA
-1062 SKDYA
+1062 AGDYA
-1067 GGVAGYL
+1067 GGIAGAL
-1074 GGASVGGLLN
+1074 TGASVGGLLN
-1084 STVGLGEFLGF
+1084 STVGLAEFLGF

-1100 TLDGAYTV
+1100 TLDGSYTV
-1108 DATGDYAGGAFGMA
+1108 SAGGDYAGGAFGMA
-1122 MAGDASKITID
+1122 MAGDASNITID

-1144 GGFVG
+1144 GGFLG

-1160 DGGLTIN
+1160 EGGLTLN
-1167 LLGLN
+1167 LLGLD
-1172 NLINLSNVLSVI
+1172 NLLNISNILSVI
-1184 PGLQMTL
+1184 PGVQMTL
-1191 TDCSVTGGGE
+1191 TDCTVTGGE
-1201 DFTVEAKGAT
+1201 DFTVEAKGGD
-1211 GSDLADYAAGGFIGR
+1211 GSTLDDFAAGGFVGR

-1233 NCHVNNLLV
+1233 NCHVSNLLA
-1242 VTAPTETAGT
+1242 VTAPTEKAGT

-1270 LADVLHTND
+1270 LADVLDSNG
-1279 EGTSIG
+1279 EGS
-1285 DLISVDQLLG
+1285 DLGSLIQVDQLLG
-1295 AAPVLTPEFKNCTVQ
+1295 AAPVLMPKYTNCTVT
-1310 FANLAQNT
+1310 FADVDDT

-1342 EHQNA
+1342 SRGENNY
-1347 EGKSSPYA
+1347 YA
-1355 VYNITQVTGRTYA
+1355 VYNISRVAGRTYA

-1381 NAGGGVSILD
+1381 NSNGGVSILD
-1391 GLAGLDLSKLLTVVN
+1391 GIGLNLNDLLTVVGT
-1406 AYVPM
+1406 YVPT
-1411 VYDAGVKA
+1411 VKSAGVD
-1419 SDVGLAVS
+1419 SSEQGLVVTS
-1427 ATDIK
+1427 TDTS
-1432 GENGDLNAGSAGGFA
+1432 GETGDLNAGSAGGFA

-1459 VNFLRHTK
+1459 VNFLRHTR
-1467 VTDPAGNTDTD
+1467 VTDPTGNADAD

-1485 GDSYYTDAFVC
+1485 GGSYYADAESAY

-1522 LDVLSKTVSLS
+1522 LSVLG
-1533 DLLSALNV
+1533 DLLNLQNILSALNV

-1556 GYAVRAAAQDGNDL
+1556 GYAVRAAAKDGNDL

-1582 GGHIQDSNAHNFSH
+1582 GGHIQDSHAHNFSH

-1617 LLPKGDVLNKLL
+1617 LLPKGDVLNQLL
-1629 NVDNVLS
+1629 NVDNILS

-1666 GAVTTGSGQTPG
+1666 GAVTAGSGQTPG

-1696 RGLDTG
+1696 LGL
-1702 SWQTIR
+1702 
-1708 SQEDENTGER
+1708 NTDPW
-1718 KLTSVYQA
+1718 LTA
-1726 TYTGP
+1726 TDAYTGP

-1763 AGTVSLLNGLI
+1763 AGTVSLLGGLI
-1774 TVNNILSALKAV
+1774 QANNILSALQAV

-1805 TWNKWVDAVGVNG
+1805 TWNKWVEFVGAGG

-1831 SQEKLNAKLANYI
+1831 SQEELNAKLANYI

-1908 ASLGGVNILGLT
+1908 ASLGGVNILGLG
-1920 LELDQLVDVAE
+1920 LDLGKLVNVAE

-1936 INNSSVQGYR
+1936 IKNSSVQGYR

-1954 GTPSPDDDIGYAGGY
+1954 GTPSPGDDVGYAGGY

-1976 QIQKTDVTAAA
+1976 QIQKTDVTVGE

-1997 LPTEADKAKWAVYPD
+1997 LPKDGDIAKWAVYPD
-2012 KTPADSGDTNANAAT
+2012 KAAADDGYAALDAAT

-2075 ILNKVISSAGDLL
+2075 ILDSVIGSVDDLL
-2088 KLLPATVTTI
+2088 DLLPATVTTI

-2111 FVVDGAYGGDQY
+2111 FVVDGAYGGGQY
-2123 ADYAGG
+2123 ADYVGG

-2134 QAASLGYDANSLIDK
+2134 QAASLGYDADSRIDK

-2186 NTSGGKQ
+2186 NTSGGER
-2193 TTILDSLLDGL
+2193 TTILDSLLGGL
-2204 LELGNIDAADF
+2204 LKLDDIDAADF
-2215 LRTYIYHASVNG
+2215 LRTYIYHASVDG

-2232 RVQAH
+2232 RVEAH
-2237 TNPQNHE
+2237 TNPQKHE
-2244 GTLSETRWPG
+2244 GTLSETRWAG

-2265 GTVGSSKA
+2265 GTVGSSTA
-2273 ANVATVKATNY
+2273 ANVATVKAPNY
-2284 TGGFIGH
+2284 TGGFVGH

-2300 DNVDLLSKLVSL
+2300 DDVDLLSKLVGL

-2331 YANGLEVIATGGQ
+2331 YANGLEVLADGGQ
-2344 QPSKQ
+2344 Q

-2362 RIGNNLPNPS
+2362 RIGSDDDTKP
-2372 GGTDKTPGGTVTEL
+2372 DCTVTGL

-2413 SPLVNLVLRIVN
+2413 SPLVDGLLLIVN
-2425 ALLKALYL
+2425 GLLKLLYIPNL
-2433 NKVENI
+2433 EESDLVDINLGWPGFNVLDVE
-2439 DLADFDL
+2439 L
-2446 GILEVE
+2446 
-2452 ILSGGN
+2452 LSDGN

-2476 SGEEGVT
+2476 PPDEEDVT

-2496 LPCTEEDGITQDQ
+2496 LPCTKDGITQDQ

-2528 TVTGIPDGYDV
+2528 TVTGITDGYDV

-2550 GENLQEKGS
+2550 DANLKEKGS

-2564 GYNHEGKIKNCQ
+2564 GYNHEGKIQNCQ
-2576 MLLCDVVRGTAEY
+2576 MVLCDVVRGTAEY

-2613 EGNRYSIY
+2613 NGNRYSIY
-2621 RANDPLLTKIQTSDD
+2621 RANDPSLTTIQTSDD
-2636 GKMVG
+2636 GKTVG
-2641 SNAVEDETTGYNR
+2641 SNAEADETTGYNR

-2660 TDFAVI
+2660 TDFADI
-2666 INTDKGMKV
+2666 INTGKGMKV
-2675 YDMFEALDGAVMTDG
+2675 YDMFAALDGAKLTGEGESAVPRD
-2690 TMDASEAPA
+2690 
-2699 LAAYQENG
+2699 LAAYQESG
-2707 AKAVLMLDTPT
+2707 AKAVLMLDTPND
-2718 EPNPE
+2718 PNPD
-2723 TTVPEPGVGGDP
+2723 TMVPEPGEGADP
-2735 CAETVDLT
+2735 CLWNVDLT
-2743 VQKIWDDWF
+2743 VNKVWDDWF
-2752 DFGGSRPDSVT
+2752 DFEHERPESVT
-2763 LTIYQQTYTPQPADE
+2763 LEVIQHKYVPDEDAAGGYQEVITEDDESPQYPNTYKTIE
-2778 AQTPNYPAQGKDGM
+2778 
-2792 VWAPYGEKTPY
+2792 
-2803 TGSGLENGVVTL
+2803 L
-2815 TKEDQESVWSAVWR
+2815 TEEDRQSAWSAVWS
-2829 TVLRDAPVFAFEDAD
+2829 TVLRDAPVFAFED
-2844 KDKVWD
+2844 KDSDNVWD
-2850 EGEKIT
+2850 GDEAIT

-2872 EAIIDNYD
+2872 EAIVDNYD

-2905 GDAMFVAVGVGI
+2905 GDAMFVAVGVGL
-2917 LLLGLTLTKRRR
+2917 LLLGLTLTRRRR

>member
-35 EEVQDAMAGETM
+35 EEVHDAMAGETM

-67 LEPTL
+67 LEPTH

-81 GSGQDGAQQDVTV
+81 GSGQDGAQQDNVEATQ
-94 TPSPA
+94 SPA
-99 PATTPAATET
+99 PAATPAATET

-250 DTIYIYHTLQLAVL
+250 DTIYVYHRFQLAVM
-264 AQPNAGEEPV
+264 AQENAAEEPV
-274 MNNDADPALFGMGQ
+274 MDGDATAETFGMGQ
-288 MIWPDGEEQPYL
+288 LIYPNGTEQPYL
-300 TYGAEHRYVLST
+300 TYSPEHHYVIST
-312 QFTTDLPEEMPGVN
+312 QFCSDVPVSTYANEVE
-326 LMAETT
+326 
-332 PVPGTNYEGRDF
+332 VPGPNSDGTRQYEGRDF
-344 PGQVVK
+344 PGQVIK
-350 TIDGERYILIG
+350 TINDVDYILIG
-361 NEEQLRAIGTDADVN
+361 NEEQLRAIGTGKQVYP
-376 AAIYQAVYV
+376 AIYQAKS
-385 VYDHGPVNAWQVD
+385 NLIFTEWNVD
-398 TDDGKPLMLYG
+398 TDDSNQPIMLYG
-409 GDADLSVE
+409 GDADLLQS
-417 QNGTK
+417 QNGKK
-422 DYRFGRDGIEDPSGD
+422 DYQLGQIDEASGAYTGR
-437 SGKLLGKCGV
+437 CGV
-447 NQETGLIDA
+447 NQKTGQIDA
-456 NLDIEESCYGL
+456 NMDFDAIDHTYD
-467 KYSADANYIIFRDI
+467 ADENYIIFRDI
-481 ALGDVYD
+481 DLSSA
-488 SGNVEQPNWE
+488 NWT
-498 PLMFSGTMTGAVSTA
+498 PLMFSGTMIGAKAADPAAKSTLWRNDGNSIENA
-513 GKKSNLWTDES
+513 TSIDSNT
-524 GNTALPDAQTDGVR
+524 QR
-538 KPVISNIYVRQ
+538 PVISNVKIVQ
-549 DDPLNIDKQLG
+549 PETQGIDVENTKG
-560 IGFFGTISAA
+560 IGFFATIASEMDVNTLSSKQLVAVRNIELKNVHVENNTDQIYVSSSLINDVLGVVGGTL
-570 SGIFETSDGTEIMG
+570 GILLDGL
-584 SQDGTFVTNLR
+584 LR
-595 LSDVTVD
+595 LLGIEASLTEVLTSLLDAHKGDVT
-602 NNTVST
+602 
-608 EYDQS
+608 
-613 VVGALVDVLEG
+613 AL
-624 VLSGVTDLLDF
+624 
-635 LLWLL
+635 
-640 SFGLVGGKDGA
+640 A
-651 LTNVIHN
+651 
-658 LLETRQLD
+658 
-666 TTAFATG
+666 TA
-673 AFAGRITGGVAVTDC
+673 AFAGRVTGKVEIENCAVSGD
-688 EVVDAEVSNVGSMT
+688 VSVYNVNSIT
-702 GGFVGYTS
+702 GGFVGYTN
-710 GEANYLTEGLG
+710 GTTRYATEDIGNLIDF
-721 EALNFVKGLLNIIPG
+721 LSRLLDLIPG
-736 LGLGEIITVIN
+736 LGLGDIITVL
-747 NVAKLGNLIPYSYTA
+747 LGNALPLDKLIPVGYDSPLFTDCTVA
-762 PAIDNCRL
+762 
-770 IGLTGTLGNKNGSQ
+770 GLTGLLGQSTKNYN
-784 SPIVPDDLLDKVRP
+784 
-798 SIDGLVGGFV
+798 GGFV
-808 GLQIGTRITN
+808 GQQIGTQMIN
-818 CSIGNEG
+818 CHVQNS
-825 EHTSNYTIY
+825 TFTVQAAS
-834 AKNYGG
+834 YGG
-840 GFAGLTRD
+840 GFAGLARD
-848 GEIKGA
+848 AEIKGM
-854 LTGGLGI
+854 LQEGLGI
-861 DLVRAG
+861 ELASFG
-867 QPQSLL
+867 QPESLL
-873 SNCMVEADSVTIYG
+873 LNCTVEGWTPDASKQGAVLGG
-887 SNYLGGFTGALAN
+887 SYLGGFAGALAN
-900 SYAINDIL
+900 SYTVNCGI
-908 TADVTIDG
+908 TMADQASLSV
-916 AEDGTNVGGFAGTA
+916 DGTGSYIGGWAGTG
-930 TVGWATNLGMGSAT
+930 TIGWATNLGKDEPNDTTLLGGVT
-944 DGTSL
+944 GL
-949 LEGVKDLLLDLLK
+949 LEKLLASE
-962 NGDEST
+962 GDTSA
-968 GQLLSLVGI
+968 LLSLAGVA
-977 QPSAIMGCQIN
+977 PSAIMGCQIN
-988 PDGADGTGNT
+988 GSG
-998 NTVTV
+998 VTV
-1003 EGGSYVGGIV
+1003 
-1013 GRGDGVYLTESSEP
+1013 
-1027 YLEQLPLWKWHTDD
+1027 H
-1041 NAPPAVTAQGN
+1041 
-1052 VLNGLTKVSA
+1052 A
-1062 SKDYA
+1062 SGDYA
-1067 GGVAGYL
+1067 GGFVGSGDGLYLTSSSQTNLKKLSYWRTGKIAKYPEERGCSIGNLQSVKTGGSYAGGIAGSL

-1095 TVDGI
+1095 TVSDV
-1100 TLDGAYTV
+1100 TLTGGYTV
-1108 DATGDYAGGAFGMA
+1108 EADGDYAGGAFGMA
-1122 MAGDASKITID
+1122 MAGDASKITIN

-1144 GGFVG
+1144 GGFLG

-1191 TDCSVTGGGE
+1191 TDCSVTGGE
-1201 DFTVEAKGAT
+1201 DFTVEAKGGD
-1211 GSDLADYAAGGFIGR
+1211 GSTLDDFAAGGFVGR

-1233 NCHVNNLLV
+1233 NCHVSNLLA
-1242 VTAPTETAGT
+1242 VTAPTEKAGT

-1310 FANLAQNT
+1310 FADLAQNT
-1318 TANVSADVAGGFA
+1318 PANVSADVAGGFA

-1342 EHQNA
+1342 TR
-1347 EGKSSPYA
+1347 EGDFYA
-1355 VYNITQVTGRTYA
+1355 VYNVTQVTGRTYA

-1582 GGHIQDSNAHNFSH
+1582 GGHIQDSHAHNFSH

-1617 LLPKGDVLNKLL
+1617 LLPQGDVLKQLL

-1666 GAVTTGSGQTPG
+1666 GAVTAGSGQTPG

-1696 RGLDTG
+1696 RGLDTS
-1702 SWQTIR
+1702 SWQTIL

-1774 TVNNILSALKAV
+1774 QANNILSALKAV

-1795 YGPLADLDVD
+1795 YGPLADLDMD
-1805 TWNKWVDAVGVNG
+1805 TWNSWVDAVGVNG

-1908 ASLGGVNILGLT
+1908 ASLGGVNILGL
-1920 LELDQLVDVAE
+1920 ELDLGKLVDVAE

-1936 INNSSVQGYR
+1936 IKNSSVQGYR

-1954 GTPSPDDDIGYAGGY
+1954 GTPSPGDDVGYAGGY

-1976 QIQKTDVTAAA
+1976 QIQLNADGLTTTEQQAAWIVAPDQDTTAQYPA
-1987 PGAQINPAND
+1987 P
-1997 LPTEADKAKWAVYPD
+1997 K
-2012 KTPADSGDTNANAAT
+2012 
-2027 YPTPAASCDVR
+2027 ASCDVR
-2038 NLRRVAGRSAVG
+2038 NLRRVAGRSSVG

-2055 ASAGSLAS
+2055 ATAASLAS
-2063 VNTNAGSGLLQG
+2063 VNTNASDGLLQG
-2075 ILNKVISSAGDLL
+2075 ILNKVISSAGDLIQ
-2088 KLLPATVTTI
+2088 LLPATVTTI
-2098 YKGSVSPADPDWG
+2098 HQASVSPADPEWG
-2111 FVVDGAYGGDQY
+2111 FVVDGAYTEGGTPQYAPYSGGFVGQAQAAFLGEDQGAPGGD
-2123 ADYAGG
+2123 DE
-2129 FAGEL
+2129 GEKL
-2134 QAASLGYDANSLIDK
+2134 TN
-2149 EAPGELT
+2149 LT

-2170 GFVGLADVNA
+2170 GFVGLGDVGA
-2180 VAEVGG
+2180 VAQVGG
-2186 NTSGGKQ
+2186 TGEDGSST
-2193 TTILDSLLDGL
+2193 TTILDELLGGLLD
-2204 LELGNIDAADF
+2204 DVADLNPVDVLDV
-2215 LRTYIYHASVNG
+2215 LRTYIYHASVTG
-2227 VDEGY
+2227 VEEGY

-2237 TNPQNHE
+2237 ANPQPGDSAGVE
-2244 GTLSETRWPG
+2244 GSMGEKRYAG

-2259 AGAVLN
+2259 AGAMLN
-2265 GTVGSSKA
+2265 GTILDSTA
-2273 ANVATVKATNY
+2273 ANAATVRATNY
-2284 TGGFIGH
+2284 TGGFVGH

-2300 DNVDLLSKLVSL
+2300 DNVSLLDKLVSAN
-2312 DAGVIDL
+2312 AGVLDL
-2319 LGSQMLDCSVSG
+2319 FGTQVQRCTLTG
-2331 YANGLEVIATGGQ
+2331 YTNGLEVIAIGGQ
-2344 QPSKQ
+2344 Q
-2349 PIAGGFAGYADLG
+2349 PIAGGFAGYGDLG
-2362 RIGNNLPNPS
+2362 RVENS
-2372 GGTDKTPGGTVTEL
+2372 TVTAL
-2386 KTVASDE
+2386 KKVGSDQ
-2393 VAGGFVGQTD
+2393 VAGGFIGQTD
-2403 MAYLISLEAN
+2403 MAYLVSLEAD
-2413 SPLVNLVLRIVN
+2413 SPLVKALLIIVNKLLDYLYLGEDELQDINLVD
-2425 ALLKALYL
+2425 L
-2433 NKVENI
+2433 NLGFLKVE
-2439 DLADFDL
+2439 
-2446 GILEVE
+2446 V
-2452 ILSGGN
+2452 LSGGN
-2458 ALRVE
+2458 ALKVE
-2463 LLGLPITVALSKA
+2463 LLGIPIVVALSKA
-2476 SGEEGVT
+2476 SVPGQEDV
-2483 DTAIITIGDSEIR
+2483 AIITIGDSEIR
-2496 LPCTEEDGITQDQ
+2496 LPCSENRDLTDED
-2509 LANVEI
+2509 LAEVEI
-2515 NLIKANRTEVYNS
+2515 NLIKGNRTEVDDC
-2528 TVTGIPDGYDV
+2528 TVTGIDEGYDV
-2539 FAGGASDTANG
+2539 FAGGAGQDASAIRTDKT
-2550 GENLQEKGS
+2550 GS

-2564 GYNHEGKIKNCQ
+2564 GYNHEGKISNSK
-2576 MLLCDVVRGTAEY
+2576 MVLCDVVKGVAGY

-2596 NDLTSVYAM
+2596 NDLKSVYTF
-2605 NTIASIEG
+2605 NDIASIEG
-2613 EGNRYSIY
+2613 DGNQYSIY
-2621 RANDPLLTKIQTSDD
+2621 RASDPTLTHISSGDNLL
-2636 GKMVG
+2636 G
-2641 SNAVEDETTGYNR
+2641 SGSEPVTAQQDTATGVAYNR
-2654 YDIDHI
+2654 YVIDHI
-2660 TDFAVI
+2660 KDFEKVI
-2666 INTDKGMKV
+2666 DTDKEMTV
-2675 YDMFEALDGAVMTDG
+2675 FDMFKALDGAVMTGDEG
-2690 TMDASEAPA
+2690 VTPLA
-2699 LAAYQENG
+2699 LDAYQENG

-2752 DFGGSRPDSVT
+2752 GFGGNRPDSVT

-2815 TKEDQESVWSAVWR
+2815 TKEDQESVWSAVWS
-2829 TVLRDAPVFAFEDAD
+2829 TVLRDAPVFAFED
-2844 KDKVWD
+2844 KDGDNVWD
-2850 EGEKIT
+2850 EDETIT

-2905 GDAMFVAVGVGI
+2905 GDVAFVAVGVGI
-2917 LLLGLTLTKRRR
+2917 LLLGLTLTRRRR

>member
-1 MRYSRGLKAISLS
+1 M
-14 MAFVMLFTNTAP
+14 
-26 LKAYAAGLQ
+26 
-35 EEVQDAMAGETM
+35 
-47 QVSPEVGTSV
+47 
-57 EPGSEPQVLA
+57 
-67 LEPTL
+67 
-72 NPEEIEPQV
+72 
-81 GSGQDGAQQDVTV
+81 
-94 TPSPA
+94 
-99 PATTPAATET
+99 
-109 PAPATTPE
+109 
-117 PTVAPTETPEPTAT
+117 
-131 PAPTE
+131 
-136 MPEATATPKPTAE
+136 
-149 PSPTETPA
+149 
-157 VTEIENEIATSES
+157 
-170 ANSLTVPQDAVIEI
+170 IEI
-184 GTYEELQLLGT
+184 DTYEELQLLGT

-203 YAADGQYTIAQDI
+203 YAADGQYTIAQNI

-274 MNNDADPALFGMGQ
+274 MNNDADPALFGVGQ

-312 QFTTDLPEEMPGVN
+312 QFTTDLPEEMPGVST
-326 LMAETT
+326 MAVST
-332 PVPGTNYEGRDF
+332 GTYDGRDF
-344 PGQVVK
+344 PGQVIK
-350 TIDGERYILIG
+350 KIDDVEYILIG
-361 NEEQLRAIGTDADVN
+361 NEEQLRAIGRRDGAGDYKEVYT
-376 AAIYQAVYV
+376 AVYNIW
-385 VYDHGPVNAWQVD
+385 GD
-398 TDDGKPLMLYG
+398 TLRYS
-409 GDADLSVE
+409 GDADLLPQ
-417 QNGTK
+417 QNGT
-422 DYRFGRDGIEDPSGD
+422 DTAYNFDDRPTATGY
-437 SGKLLGKCGV
+437 GV
-447 NQETGLIDA
+447 NQETGEIYGA
-456 NLDIEESCYGL
+456 LDPLTFKTG
-467 KYSADANYIIFRDI
+467 KYYSPNENYIIFRNI
-481 ALGDVYD
+481 ELT
-488 SGNVEQPNWE
+488 ENWD
-498 PLMFSGTMTGAVSTA
+498 PMMFSGTMIGANMTGQQQGTLGMAVQTA
-513 GKKSNLWTDES
+513 VEN
-524 GNTALPDAQTDGVR
+524 NTYSSLA
-538 KPVISNIYVRQ
+538 KPVISNIQ
-549 DDPLNIDKQLG
+549 INQTEALDISKQMG
-560 IGFFGTISAA
+560 IGFFATISGL
-570 SGIFETSDGTEIMG
+570 SGISG
-584 SQDGTFVTNLR
+584 SGDSQVIGSTDQALVANLC
-595 LSDVTVD
+595 LDNVVVQ
-602 NNTVST
+602 NNTNKT
-608 EYDQS
+608 KYDPS
-613 VVGALVDVLEG
+613 LVGSLVGIVESILGGLLGG
-624 VLSGVTDLLDF
+624 VGNILGWLLGLGGKVDLDGIVTD
-635 LLWLL
+635 
-640 SFGLVGGKDGA
+640 
-651 LTNVIHN
+651 
-658 LLETRQLD
+658 LLETRQKD
-666 TTAFATG
+666 ETAFATG
-673 AFAGRITGGVAVTDC
+673 AFAGRITGSAYVTDC
-688 EVVDAEVSNVGSMT
+688 EVHNVTVSNISSMT
-702 GGFVGYTS
+702 GGFVGYTT
-710 GEANYLTEGLG
+710 GETSYLTKGLG
-721 EALNFVKGLLNIIPG
+721 DSLKLIQSLLNIIPG
-736 LGLGEIITVIN
+736 LGLGDLITIVN
-747 NVAKLGNLIPYSYTA
+747 NVANLGNLIPVGYTA
-762 PAIDNCRL
+762 PQINNCKVMN
-770 IGLTGTLGNKNGSQ
+770 LTGTLGHSANGVSTQ
-784 SPIVPDDLLDKVRP
+784 AETEVKP
-798 SIDGLVGGFV
+798 SIDGLVGGFI
-808 GLQIGTRITN
+808 GLQIGTRIMN
-818 CSIGNEG
+818 CAVTAEG
-825 EHTSNYTIY
+825 EKTDYTIQ
-834 AKNYGG
+834 AEQYGG
-840 GFAGLTRD
+840 GFVGLARD
-848 GEIKGA
+848 AEIKGL
-854 LTGGLGI
+854 LTDVGI
-861 DLVRAG
+861 ELVRAG

-873 SNCMVEADSVTIYG
+873 LNCSINTG
-887 SNYLGGFTGALAN
+887 STTVKGTSYLGGFAGALAN
-900 SYAINDIL
+900 SYAINDTVQANL
-908 TADVTIDG
+908 TVQGSKT
-916 AEDGTNVGGFAGTA
+916 GTDIGGFAGTA
-930 TVGWATNLGMGSAT
+930 TVGWISNLGAASAT
-944 DGTSL
+944 DSSL
-949 LEGVKDLLLDLLK
+949 LNGVTELLLDLLEK
-962 NGDEST
+962 EPEKAS
-968 GQLLSLVGI
+968 QLLSLVGV

-988 PDGADGTGNT
+988 PEENSG
-998 NTVTV
+998 TVTV
-1003 EGGSYVGGIV
+1003 SGGSYVGGIV

-1122 MAGDASKITID
+1122 MAGDASNITIN

-1149 LGGPGSLATAG
+1149 LGGPGSLATVG
-1160 DGGLTIN
+1160 EGGLTLN
-1167 LLGLN
+1167 LLGLDN
-1172 NLINLSNVLSVI
+1172 RINISNILSVI
-1184 PGLQMTL
+1184 PGVQMTL
-1191 TDCSVTGGGE
+1191 TDCTVTGGGTG
-1201 DFTVEAKGAT
+1201 FAVTANGAT

-1233 NCHVNNLLV
+1233 NCHVSNLLV
-1242 VTAPTETAGT
+1242 VTAPTETVGT

-1279 EGTSIG
+1279 EETSIG
-1285 DLISVDQLLG
+1285 KLISVEQLLG

-1318 TANVSADVAGGFA
+1318 PANVSADVAGGFA

-1342 EHQNA
+1342 TR
-1347 EGKSSPYA
+1347 EGDFYA
-1355 VYNITQVTGRTYA
+1355 VYNVTQVTGRTYA

-1391 GLAGLDLSKLLTVVN
+1391 GLAGLDLSELLTVVN

-1432 GENGDLNAGSAGGFA
+1432 GESGDLNAGSAGGFA

-1459 VNFLRHTK
+1459 VYFLRHTR

-1522 LDVLSKTVSLS
+1522 LEILDSISLS
-1533 DLLSALNV
+1533 SVLEALNV
-1541 VVTTVEH
+1541 VVTTIEH
-1548 SDVYGAAG
+1548 SDVYGAPG
-1556 GYAVRAAAQDGNDL
+1556 GYAVRAAAKDGNDL

-1582 GGHIQDSNAHNFSH
+1582 GGHIQDSHAHNFSH

-1617 LLPKGDVLNKLL
+1617 LLPQGDVLKQLL

-1666 GAVTTGSGQTPG
+1666 GAVTAGSGQTPG

-1696 RGLDTG
+1696 RGLDTS
-1702 SWQTIR
+1702 SWQTIL

-1763 AGTVSLLNGLI
+1763 AGTVSLLGDLI

-1795 YGPLADLDVD
+1795 YGPLADLDMD

-1908 ASLGGVNILGLT
+1908 ASLGGANILGLG
-1920 LELDQLVDVAE
+1920 LDLGKLVNVAE

-1954 GTPSPDDDIGYAGGY
+1954 GTPSPGDDVGYAGGY

-1976 QIQKTDVTAAA
+1976 QIQKTDVTVDA
-1987 PGAQINPAND
+1987 PGAQINPAID

-2012 KTPADSGDTNANAAT
+2012 KADDGYANPDAAT

-2075 ILNKVISSAGDLL
+2075 ILNKVIRSASDLL

-2186 NTSGGKQ
+2186 NTSGGEQ

-2204 LELGNIDAADF
+2204 LGLGNIDAADF
-2215 LRTYIYHASVNG
+2215 IRTYIYHASVDG

-2284 TGGFIGH
+2284 TGGFVGH

-2300 DNVDLLSKLVSL
+2300 DNVDLLSKLVGL

-2362 RIGNNLPNPS
+2362 RIGNSLPNLS
-2372 GGTDKTPGGTVTEL
+2372 GGTDDTPGGTVTEL
-2386 KTVASDE
+2386 KTVVSNE

-2433 NKVENI
+2433 DKVENI
-2439 DLADFDL
+2439 DLTDINL
-2446 GILEVE
+2446 GFLEVE
-2452 ILSGGN
+2452 ILSDGN

-2476 SGEEGVT
+2476 SDEEGVT

-2496 LPCTEEDGITQDQ
+2496 LPCTENGITQDQ

-2550 GENLQEKGS
+2550 GETLQEKGS

-2564 GYNHEGKIKNCQ
+2564 GYNHEGKIQNCQ
-2576 MLLCDVVRGTAEY
+2576 MVLCDVVRGTAKY

-2621 RANDPLLTKIQTSDD
+2621 RASDPSLTTIQTSDGD
-2636 GKMVG
+2636 KTVG
-2641 SNAVEDETTGYNR
+2641 SDAVEDETTGHNR

-2660 TDFAVI
+2660 TDFAGI

-2675 YDMFEALDGAVMTDG
+2675 YDMFVALDGAKLTGEGESAVPRD
-2690 TMDASEAPA
+2690 
-2699 LAAYQENG
+2699 LAAYQESG
-2707 AKAVLMLDTPT
+2707 AKAVLMLDTPND
-2718 EPNPE
+2718 PNPD
-2723 TTVPEPGVGGDP
+2723 TMVPEPGEGADP
-2735 CAETVDLT
+2735 CLWKVDLT
-2743 VQKIWDDWF
+2743 VNKVWDDWF
-2752 DFGGSRPDSVT
+2752 NLGEGREKVT
-2763 LTIYQQTYTPQPADE
+2763 LTVYQQAFTLQDEKKVDKDVTTYPSTE
-2778 AQTPNYPAQGKDGM
+2778 EGK
-2792 VWAPYGEKTPY
+2792 VWAPKLDE
-2803 TGSGLENGVVTL
+2803 SGTIVAPVKFETLDLTEEN
-2815 TKEDQESVWSAVWR
+2815 QESDWSAVWSKDLEN
-2829 TVLRDAPVFAFEDAD
+2829 VPVFEF
-2844 KDKVWD
+2844 KDKPAEGGNGTWD
-2850 EGEKIT
+2850 EGEEIT

-2861 TVEEPEVPNGY
+2861 TVVEENVPAGY
-2872 EAIIDNYD
+2872 TVSYD
-2880 PTDAGD
+2880 FYNPIDAGD
-2886 YELTVTNKRSIP
+2886 YELTVTNKLNIP

>member
-35 EEVQDAMAGETM
+35 EEVHDAMAGETM

-67 LEPTL
+67 LEPTH

-81 GSGQDGAQQDVTV
+81 GSGQDGAQQDNVEATQ
-94 TPSPA
+94 SPA
-99 PATTPAATET
+99 PAATPAATET

-250 DTIYIYHTLQLAVL
+250 DTIYVYHRFQLAVM
-264 AQPNAGEEPV
+264 AQENAAEEPV
-274 MNNDADPALFGMGQ
+274 MDGDATAETFGMGQ
-288 MIWPDGEEQPYL
+288 LIYPNGAEQPYL
-300 TYGAEHRYVLST
+300 TYSPEHHYVIST
-312 QFTTDLPEEMPGVN
+312 QFCSDVPVSTYANEVE
-326 LMAETT
+326 
-332 PVPGTNYEGRDF
+332 VPGPNSDGTRQYEGRDF

-350 TIDGERYILIG
+350 TIDGVDYILIG
-361 NEEQLRAIGTDADVN
+361 NEEQLRAIGSGKQVYTAVYQAKLVDGILGIGSHWEVETDAQGN
-376 AAIYQAVYV
+376 PI
-385 VYDHGPVNAWQVD
+385 
-398 TDDGKPLMLYG
+398 MLYG
-409 GDADLSVE
+409 GDADLTKE
-417 QNGTK
+417 QNGV
-422 DYRFGRDGIEDPSGD
+422 DNYEFQGIPGPGLVDHRCCVD
-437 SGKLLGKCGV
+437 QTSGKIDPDLG
-447 NQETGLIDA
+447 IDEF
-456 NLDIEESCYGL
+456 DY
-467 KYSADANYIIFRDI
+467 KYTADANYIIFRDI
-481 ALGDVYD
+481 DLTDPDNDATN
-488 SGNVEQPNWE
+488 GNWT
-498 PLMFSGTMTGAVSTA
+498 PLMFSGTMIGANMTGQQQGTLGKAVQTA
-513 GKKSNLWTDES
+513 VEN
-524 GNTALPDAQTDGVR
+524 NTYSSLA
-538 KPVISNIYVRQ
+538 KPVISNIQ
-549 DDPLNIDKQLG
+549 INQTEALDISKQMG
-560 IGFFGTISAA
+560 IGFFATISGL
-570 SGIFETSDGTEIMG
+570 SGISG
-584 SQDGTFVTNLR
+584 SGDSQVIGSTDQALVANLC
-595 LSDVTVD
+595 LDNVVVQ
-602 NNTVST
+602 NNTNKT
-608 EYDQS
+608 KYDPS
-613 VVGALVDVLEG
+613 LVGSLVGIVKNILGGLLGGVVDLLEWLLGLGVNVDLDDI
-624 VLSGVTDLLDF
+624 VTD
-635 LLWLL
+635 
-640 SFGLVGGKDGA
+640 
-651 LTNVIHN
+651 
-658 LLETRQLD
+658 LLETRQKD
-666 TTAFATG
+666 ETAFATG
-673 AFAGRITGGVAVTDC
+673 AFAGRITGSAYVTDC
-688 EVVDAEVSNVGSMT
+688 EVHNVTVSNISSMT
-702 GGFVGYTS
+702 GGFVGYTT
-710 GEANYLTEGLG
+710 GETSYLTKGLG
-721 EALNFVKGLLNIIPG
+721 DSLKLIQSLLNIIPG
-736 LGLGEIITVIN
+736 LGLGDLITIVN
-747 NVAKLGNLIPYSYTA
+747 NVANLGDLIPAGYTA
-762 PAIDNCRL
+762 PQINNCKVMN
-770 IGLTGTLGNKNGSQ
+770 LTGTLGHSANGVSTQ
-784 SPIVPDDLLDKVRP
+784 AETEVKP
-798 SIDGLVGGFV
+798 SIDGLVGGFI
-808 GLQIGTRITN
+808 GLQIGTRIMN
-818 CSIGNEG
+818 CAVTAEG
-825 EHTSNYTIY
+825 EKTGYTIQ
-834 AKNYGG
+834 AEQYGG
-840 GFAGLTRD
+840 GFVGLARD
-848 GEIKGA
+848 AEIKGL
-854 LTGGLGI
+854 LTDVGI
-861 DLVRAG
+861 ELVRAG

-873 SNCMVEADSVTIYG
+873 LNCSINTG
-887 SNYLGGFTGALAN
+887 STTVNGTSYLGGFAGALAN
-900 SYAINDIL
+900 SYAINDTVQANL
-908 TADVTIDG
+908 TVQGSET
-916 AEDGTNVGGFAGTA
+916 GTDIGGFAGTA
-930 TVGWATNLGMGSAT
+930 TVGWISNLGAASAT
-944 DGTSL
+944 DSSL
-949 LEGVKDLLLDLLK
+949 LNGVTDLLLELLEK
-962 NGDEST
+962 DPEKAS
-968 GQLLSLVGI
+968 QLLSLVGV

-988 PDGADGTGNT
+988 PEENSG
-998 NTVTV
+998 TVTV
-1003 EGGSYVGGIV
+1003 SGGSYVGGIV
-1013 GRGDGVYLTESSEP
+1013 GKADGVYLTNSSQE
-1027 YLEQLPLWKWHTDD
+1027 YLKELPLWKWSNTE
-1041 NAPPAVTAQGN
+1041 NPLPAVTEQSSK
-1052 VLNGLTKVSA
+1052 LNGLTSVTA
-1062 SKDYA
+1062 AGDYA
-1067 GGVAGYL
+1067 GGIAGAL
-1074 GGASVGGLLN
+1074 TGASVGGLLD
-1084 STVGLGEFLGF
+1084 STVGLAEFLGF

-1100 TLDGAYTV
+1100 TLDGSYTV
-1108 DATGDYAGGAFGMA
+1108 SAGGDYAGGAFGMA
-1122 MAGDASKITID
+1122 MAGKASNVSIT
-1133 GITSVSARNNA
+1133 GITGVSANNNA
-1144 GGFVG
+1144 GGFTG

-1160 DGGLTIN
+1160 EGGLTIN
-1167 LLGLN
+1167 VLGLN
-1172 NLINLSNVLSVI
+1172 NRISVKNVLSLVPAI
-1184 PGLQMTL
+1184 QMTV
-1191 TDCSVTGGGE
+1191 TNCTVTGGQN
-1201 DFTVEAKGAT
+1201 FTVTAAGTKEST
-1211 GSDLADYAAGGFIGR
+1211 LADYAAGGFIGR
-1226 GNSTDMT
+1226 CNSTDMT
-1233 NCHVNNLLV
+1233 NCHVSNLLA
-1242 VTAPTETAGT
+1242 VTAPTEKAGT

-1310 FANLAQNT
+1310 FADLAQNT
-1318 TANVSADVAGGFA
+1318 PANVSADVAGGFA

-1342 EHQNA
+1342 EHKNA

-1355 VYNITQVTGRTYA
+1355 VYNVTQVTGRTYA

-1411 VYDAGVKA
+1411 VYAAGVSA

-1427 ATDIK
+1427 ATDIQ
-1432 GENGDLNAGSAGGFA
+1432 GEKGDLNAGSAGGFA

-1459 VNFLRHTK
+1459 VNSLRHSR
-1467 VTDPAGNTDTD
+1467 VTDPAGNTDAD

-1485 GDSYYTDAFVC
+1485 GSSYYTDASVY

-1522 LDVLSKTVSLS
+1522 LDVLGETVSLS

-1556 GYAVRAAAQDGNDL
+1556 GYAVRAAAKDGNDL
-1570 IGHAGGFAGTIT
+1570 IGHAGGFAGVLN
-1582 GGHIQDSNAHNFSH
+1582 GGHIQDSHAHNFSH

-1617 LLPKGDVLNKLL
+1617 LLPEGDVLNQLL
-1629 NVDNVLS
+1629 NVDNILS

-1666 GAVTTGSGQTPG
+1666 GAVTAGSGQTPG

-1696 RGLDTG
+1696 LGL
-1702 SWQTIR
+1702 
-1708 SQEDENTGER
+1708 NTDPW
-1718 KLTSVYQA
+1718 LTA
-1726 TYTGP
+1726 TDAYTGP

-1763 AGTVSLLNGLI
+1763 AGTVSLLGGLI
-1774 TVNNILSALKAV
+1774 QANNILSALQAV

-1805 TWNKWVDAVGVNG
+1805 TWNRWVEFVGAGG

-1831 SQEKLNAKLANYI
+1831 SQEDLNAKLANYI

-1908 ASLGGVNILGLT
+1908 ASLGGVNILGL
-1920 LELDQLVDVAE
+1920 ELDLGKLVDVAE

-1936 INNSSVQGYR
+1936 IKNSSVQGYR

-1954 GTPSPDDDIGYAGGY
+1954 GTPSPGDDVGYAGGY

-1976 QIQKTDVTAAA
+1976 QIQLNADGLTTTEQQAAWIVAPDQDTTAQYPA
-1987 PGAQINPAND
+1987 P
-1997 LPTEADKAKWAVYPD
+1997 K
-2012 KTPADSGDTNANAAT
+2012 
-2027 YPTPAASCDVR
+2027 ASCDVR
-2038 NLRRVAGRSAVG
+2038 NLRRVAGRSSVG

-2055 ASAGSLAS
+2055 ATAASLAS
-2063 VNTNAGSGLLQG
+2063 VNTNASDGLLQG
-2075 ILNKVISSAGDLL
+2075 ILNKVISSAGDLIQ
-2088 KLLPATVTTI
+2088 LLPATVTTI
-2098 YKGSVSPADPDWG
+2098 HQASVSPANPEWG
-2111 FVVDGAYGGDQY
+2111 FVVDGAYTEGGTPQYAPYSGGFVGQAQAAFLGEDQGAPGGD
-2123 ADYAGG
+2123 DE
-2129 FAGEL
+2129 GEKL
-2134 QAASLGYDANSLIDK
+2134 TN
-2149 EAPGELT
+2149 LT

-2170 GFVGLADVNA
+2170 GFVGLGDVGA
-2180 VAEVGG
+2180 VAQVGG
-2186 NTSGGKQ
+2186 TGEDGSST
-2193 TTILDSLLDGL
+2193 TTILDELLGGLLD
-2204 LELGNIDAADF
+2204 DVADLNPVDVLDV

-2232 RVQAH
+2232 RVEAH
-2237 TNPQNHE
+2237 TNPQPGDSAGEE
-2244 GTLSETRWPG
+2244 GSMGEKRYAG

-2259 AGAVLN
+2259 AGAMLN
-2265 GTVGSSKA
+2265 GTILDSTA
-2273 ANVATVKATNY
+2273 ANAATVRATNY

-2300 DNVDLLSKLVSL
+2300 DNVSLLDKLVNAN
-2312 DAGVIDL
+2312 AGVLDL
-2319 LGSQMLDCSVSG
+2319 FGTQVQRCTLTG
-2331 YANGLEVIATGGQ
+2331 YTNGLEVIAIGGQ
-2344 QPSKQ
+2344 Q
-2349 PIAGGFAGYADLG
+2349 PIAGGFAGYGDLG
-2362 RIGNNLPNPS
+2362 RVENS
-2372 GGTDKTPGGTVTEL
+2372 TVTAL
-2386 KTVASDE
+2386 KKVSSDQ
-2393 VAGGFVGQTD
+2393 VAGGFIGQTD
-2403 MAYLISLEAN
+2403 MAYLVSLEAD
-2413 SPLVNLVLRIVN
+2413 SPLVKALLIIVNKLLDYLYLGEDELQDINLVD
-2425 ALLKALYL
+2425 L
-2433 NKVENI
+2433 NLGFLKVE
-2439 DLADFDL
+2439 
-2446 GILEVE
+2446 V
-2452 ILSGGN
+2452 LSGGN
-2458 ALRVE
+2458 ALKVE
-2463 LLGLPITVALSKA
+2463 LLGIPIVVALSKA
-2476 SGEEGVT
+2476 SVPGQEDV
-2483 DTAIITIGDSEIR
+2483 AIITIGDSEIR
-2496 LPCTEEDGITQDQ
+2496 LPCSENRDLTDED
-2509 LANVEI
+2509 LAEVEI
-2515 NLIKANRTEVYNS
+2515 NLIKGNRTEVDDC
-2528 TVTGIPDGYDV
+2528 TVTGIDEGYDV
-2539 FAGGASDTANG
+2539 FAGGAGQDASAIRTDKT
-2550 GENLQEKGS
+2550 GS

-2564 GYNHEGKIKNCQ
+2564 GYNHEGKISNSK
-2576 MLLCDVVRGTAEY
+2576 MVLCDVVKGVAGY

-2596 NDLTSVYAM
+2596 NDLKSVYTF
-2605 NTIASIEG
+2605 NDIASIEG
-2613 EGNRYSIY
+2613 DGNQYSIY
-2621 RANDPLLTKIQTSDD
+2621 RASDPTLTHISSGDNLL
-2636 GKMVG
+2636 G
-2641 SNAVEDETTGYNR
+2641 SGSEPVTAQQDTATGVAYNR
-2654 YDIDHI
+2654 YVIDHI
-2660 TDFAVI
+2660 KDFEKVI
-2666 INTDKGMKV
+2666 DTDKEMTV
-2675 YDMFEALDGAVMTDG
+2675 FDMFKALDGAVMTGDEG
-2690 TMDASEAPA
+2690 VTPLA
-2699 LAAYQENG
+2699 LDAYQENG

-2752 DFGGSRPDSVT
+2752 GFGGNRPDSVT
-2763 LTIYQQTYTPQPADE
+2763 LTIYQQTYTLQSADK

-2815 TKEDQESVWSAVWR
+2815 TKEDQESVWSAVWS
-2829 TVLRDAPVFAFEDAD
+2829 TVLRDAPVFAFED
-2844 KDKVWD
+2844 KDGDNVWD
-2850 EGEKIT
+2850 EGEAIT

-2905 GDAMFVAVGVGI
+2905 GDAMFVAVGVGL
-2917 LLLGLTLTKRRR
+2917 LLLGLTLTRRRR

>member
-1 MRYSRGLKAISLS
+1 M
-14 MAFVMLFTNTAP
+14 
-26 LKAYAAGLQ
+26 
-35 EEVQDAMAGETM
+35 
-47 QVSPEVGTSV
+47 SV
-57 EPGSEPQVLA
+57 
-67 LEPTL
+67 
-72 NPEEIEPQV
+72 
-81 GSGQDGAQQDVTV
+81 
-94 TPSPA
+94 
-99 PATTPAATET
+99 
-109 PAPATTPE
+109 
-117 PTVAPTETPEPTAT
+117 
-131 PAPTE
+131 
-136 MPEATATPKPTAE
+136 
-149 PSPTETPA
+149 
-157 VTEIENEIATSES
+157 
-170 ANSLTVPQDAVIEI
+170 
-184 GTYEELQLLGT
+184 
-195 GETVDGVT
+195 
-203 YAADGQYTIAQDI
+203 
-216 ELPSSTAWTLPE
+216 
-228 NFTGRIAPEE
+228 
-238 PSEDRTVYDAES
+238 
-250 DTIYIYHTLQLAVL
+250 
-264 AQPNAGEEPV
+264 
-274 MNNDADPALFGMGQ
+274 
-288 MIWPDGEEQPYL
+288 
-300 TYGAEHRYVLST
+300 
-312 QFTTDLPEEMPGVN
+312 
-326 LMAETT
+326 
-332 PVPGTNYEGRDF
+332 
-344 PGQVVK
+344 
-350 TIDGERYILIG
+350 
-361 NEEQLRAIGTDADVN
+361 LR
-376 AAIYQAVYV
+376 
-385 VYDHGPVNAWQVD
+385 
-398 TDDGKPLMLYG
+398 
-409 GDADLSVE
+409 
-417 QNGTK
+417 
-422 DYRFGRDGIEDPSGD
+422 
-437 SGKLLGKCGV
+437 
-447 NQETGLIDA
+447 
-456 NLDIEESCYGL
+456 
-467 KYSADANYIIFRDI
+467 
-481 ALGDVYD
+481 
-488 SGNVEQPNWE
+488 
-498 PLMFSGTMTGAVSTA
+498 
-513 GKKSNLWTDES
+513 
-524 GNTALPDAQTDGVR
+524 
-538 KPVISNIYVRQ
+538 
-549 DDPLNIDKQLG
+549 
-560 IGFFGTISAA
+560 
-570 SGIFETSDGTEIMG
+570 
-584 SQDGTFVTNLR
+584 
-595 LSDVTVD
+595 
-602 NNTVST
+602 
-608 EYDQS
+608 
-613 VVGALVDVLEG
+613 
-624 VLSGVTDLLDF
+624 DLL
-635 LLWLL
+635 
-640 SFGLVGGKDGA
+640 
-651 LTNVIHN
+651 N
-658 LLETRQLD
+658 LQ
-666 TTAFATG
+666 
-673 AFAGRITGGVAVTDC
+673 
-688 EVVDAEVSNVGSMT
+688 
-702 GGFVGYTS
+702 
-710 GEANYLTEGLG
+710 
-721 EALNFVKGLLNIIPG
+721 NI
-736 LGLGEIITVIN
+736 
-747 NVAKLGNLIPYSYTA
+747 
-762 PAIDNCRL
+762 
-770 IGLTGTLGNKNGSQ
+770 
-784 SPIVPDDLLDKVRP
+784 
-798 SIDGLVGGFV
+798 
-808 GLQIGTRITN
+808 
-818 CSIGNEG
+818 
-825 EHTSNYTIY
+825 
-834 AKNYGG
+834 
-840 GFAGLTRD
+840 
-848 GEIKGA
+848 
-854 LTGGLGI
+854 
-861 DLVRAG
+861 
-867 QPQSLL
+867 
-873 SNCMVEADSVTIYG
+873 
-887 SNYLGGFTGALAN
+887 
-900 SYAINDIL
+900 
-908 TADVTIDG
+908 
-916 AEDGTNVGGFAGTA
+916 
-930 TVGWATNLGMGSAT
+930 
-944 DGTSL
+944 
-949 LEGVKDLLLDLLK
+949 
-962 NGDEST
+962 
-968 GQLLSLVGI
+968 
-977 QPSAIMGCQIN
+977 
-988 PDGADGTGNT
+988 
-998 NTVTV
+998 
-1003 EGGSYVGGIV
+1003 
-1013 GRGDGVYLTESSEP
+1013 
-1027 YLEQLPLWKWHTDD
+1027 
-1041 NAPPAVTAQGN
+1041 
-1052 VLNGLTKVSA
+1052 
-1062 SKDYA
+1062 
-1067 GGVAGYL
+1067 
-1074 GGASVGGLLN
+1074 
-1084 STVGLGEFLGF
+1084 
-1095 TVDGI
+1095 
-1100 TLDGAYTV
+1100 
-1108 DATGDYAGGAFGMA
+1108 
-1122 MAGDASKITID
+1122 
-1133 GITSVSARNNA
+1133 
-1144 GGFVG
+1144 
-1149 LGGPGSLATAG
+1149 
-1160 DGGLTIN
+1160 
-1167 LLGLN
+1167 
-1172 NLINLSNVLSVI
+1172 
-1184 PGLQMTL
+1184 
-1191 TDCSVTGGGE
+1191 
-1201 DFTVEAKGAT
+1201 
-1211 GSDLADYAAGGFIGR
+1211 
-1226 GNSTDMT
+1226 
-1233 NCHVNNLLV
+1233 
-1242 VTAPTETAGT
+1242 
-1252 QGESGFAG
+1252 
-1260 GFVGISRNDD
+1260 
-1270 LADVLHTND
+1270 
-1279 EGTSIG
+1279 
-1285 DLISVDQLLG
+1285 
-1295 AAPVLTPEFKNCTVQ
+1295 
-1310 FANLAQNT
+1310 
-1318 TANVSADVAGGFA
+1318 
-1331 ADFQSGTVDNS
+1331 
-1342 EHQNA
+1342 
-1347 EGKSSPYA
+1347 
-1355 VYNITQVTGRTYA
+1355 
-1368 GGFAGKLYSGALA
+1368 
-1381 NAGGGVSILD
+1381 
-1391 GLAGLDLSKLLTVVN
+1391 
-1406 AYVPM
+1406 
-1411 VYDAGVKA
+1411 
-1419 SDVGLAVS
+1419 
-1427 ATDIK
+1427 
-1432 GENGDLNAGSAGGFA
+1432 
-1447 GYASGAQVSTSD
+1447 
-1459 VNFLRHTK
+1459 
-1467 VTDPAGNTDTD
+1467 
-1478 AQALNTD
+1478 
-1485 GDSYYTDAFVC
+1485 
-1496 AVTGGRYAGGY
+1496 
-1507 IGKID
+1507 
-1512 IGSAASVGGG
+1512 
-1522 LDVLSKTVSLS
+1522 
-1533 DLLSALNV
+1533 LSALNV

-1556 GYAVRAAAQDGNDL
+1556 GYAVRAAAKDGNDL

-1629 NVDNVLS
+1629 EVDNVLS

-1666 GAVTTGSGQTPG
+1666 GAVTAGSGQTPG

-1726 TYTGP
+1726 TYAGP

-1774 TVNNILSALKAV
+1774 QANNILSALKAV

-1795 YGPLADLDVD
+1795 YGPLADLDMD
-1805 TWNKWVDAVGVNG
+1805 TWNSWVDAVGVNG

-1920 LELDQLVDVAE
+1920 LELGKLVNVAE

-1976 QIQKTDVTAAA
+1976 QIQKTDVTVAE

-2012 KTPADSGDTNANAAT
+2012 KTPADDGYTNADAAT

-2075 ILNKVISSAGDLL
+2075 ILNKVISSASDLL

-2186 NTSGGKQ
+2186 KTSGGEQ

-2244 GTLSETRWPG
+2244 GTLSETRWAG

-2273 ANVATVKATNY
+2273 ANVATVKAPNY
-2284 TGGFIGH
+2284 TGGFVGH

-2300 DNVDLLSKLVSL
+2300 DDVNLLSKLVGL

-2331 YANGLEVIATGGQ
+2331 YANGLEVVADGG
-2344 QPSKQ
+2344 KQ

-2362 RIGNNLPNPS
+2362 RIGNSLPNLS
-2372 GGTDKTPGGTVTEL
+2372 GGTDETPGGTVTGL

-2413 SPLVNLVLRIVN
+2413 SPLVNGLLLIVN
-2425 ALLKALYL
+2425 SLLKLLYIPDL
-2433 NKVENI
+2433 EESDLVGINLGWPGFNVLDVE
-2439 DLADFDL
+2439 L
-2446 GILEVE
+2446 
-2452 ILSGGN
+2452 LSDGN
-2458 ALRVE
+2458 ALRVK

-2496 LPCTEEDGITQDQ
+2496 LPCTKDGITQEQ

-2528 TVTGIPDGYDV
+2528 TVTGITDGYDV

-2550 GENLQEKGS
+2550 GEKLQEKGS

-2576 MLLCDVVRGTAEY
+2576 MVLCDVVRGTAEY

-2621 RANDPLLTKIQTSDD
+2621 RANDPSLTTIQTSDG
-2636 GKMVG
+2636 GKTVG
-2641 SNAVEDETTGYNR
+2641 SKAVADETTGYNR
-2654 YDIDHI
+2654 YDIGHI
-2660 TDFAVI
+2660 TDFAGI
-2666 INTDKGMKV
+2666 INTGKGMKV
-2675 YDMFEALDGAVMTDG
+2675 YDMFAALNGAKLTGEGESAVPRD
-2690 TMDASEAPA
+2690 
-2699 LAAYQENG
+2699 LAAYQESG

-2752 DFGGSRPDSVT
+2752 GFGGNRPDSVT
-2763 LTIYQQTYTPQPADE
+2763 LTIYQQTYTLQSADK

-2815 TKEDQESVWSAVWR
+2815 TKEDQESVWSAVWS
-2829 TVLRDAPVFAFEDAD
+2829 TVLRDAPVFAFED
-2844 KDKVWD
+2844 KDGDNVWD
-2850 EGEKIT
+2850 EGEAIT

>member
-1 MRYSRGLKAISLS
+1 MDHRAGLKLVSAA
-14 MAFVMLFTNTAP
+14 MAALMLLHNGLPLAAKAADIGVYRQVAELVDAAQPQVENVTVEYAEAQSETAP
-26 LKAYAAGLQ
+26 A
-35 EEVQDAMAGETM
+35 QDAAQPDEETSR
-47 QVSPEVGTSV
+47 Q
-57 EPGSEPQVLA
+57 EPA
-67 LEPTL
+67 LSAE
-72 NPEEIEPQV
+72 
-81 GSGQDGAQQDVTV
+81 DAAQE
-94 TPSPA
+94 TPSPSESSA
-99 PATTPAATET
+99 PTPETTPAATPDPTEAPLQSPEPTPAASASPAPVET
-109 PAPATTPE
+109 PAPS
-117 PTVAPTETPEPTAT
+117 AT
-131 PAPTE
+131 PAAWE
-136 MPEATATPKPTAE
+136 SDEA
-149 PSPTETPA
+149 
-157 VTEIENEIATSES
+157 ATSEN
-170 ANSLTVPQDAVIEI
+170 AKTPDVPGLYEDGVILLSS
-184 GTYEELQLLGT
+184 YAQLLQLASGAPLT
-195 GETVDGVT
+195 DADGNAVLDADGAPVT
-203 YAADGQYTIAQDI
+203 YAADGQYAIVQDI
-216 ELPSSTAWTLPE
+216 ELPEGGWLPPE
-228 NFTGRIAPEE
+228 GFTGRIAPRETAA
-238 PSEDRTVYDAES
+238 DRPLYDAAS

-264 AQPNAGEEPV
+264 AQPDAGEEPV
-274 MNNDADPALFGMGQ
+274 MNNDADPALFGVGQ

-312 QFTTDLPEEMPGVN
+312 QFTTDLPKEMPGVN

-350 TIDGERYILIG
+350 TIGNVDYILIG
-361 NEEQLRAIGTDADVN
+361 NEDQLRAIGTGADV
-376 AAIYQAVYV
+376 YTAVYQKEKHSCV
-385 VYDHGPVNAWQVD
+385 PTQGYNLSEDSQGEPV
-398 TDDGKPLMLYG
+398 MLYG
-409 GDADLSVE
+409 GDADLLDT
-417 QNGTK
+417 QNGNKTYSFHSIETASGPY
-422 DYRFGRDGIEDPSGD
+422 DHWHPVTEMGITTNRYCIYGYDI
-437 SGKLLGKCGV
+437 CGV
-447 NQETGLIDA
+447 DQKTGQLNTEADYDTGLDYT
-456 NLDIEESCYGL
+456 S
-467 KYSADANYIIFRDI
+467 DANYIIFRDI

-488 SGNVEQPNWE
+488 SSNVEQPNWE

-513 GKKSNLWTDES
+513 GTKSNLWTDES

-584 SQDGTFVTNLR
+584 TQDGTFVTNLR

-624 VLSGVTDLLDF
+624 VLSVVTNLLDF

-640 SFGLVGGKDGA
+640 TFGLVGGEDGA

-688 EVVDAEVSNVGSMT
+688 EVVDADVSNVGSMT

-721 EALNFVKGLLNIIPG
+721 EVLNFVKGLLNIIPG

-747 NVAKLGNLIPYSYTA
+747 NVADLGNLIPYSYTA

-818 CSIGNEG
+818 CSIGNEE

-873 SNCMVEADSVTIYG
+873 SNCTVEADSVTIYG

-1027 YLEQLPLWKWHTDD
+1027 YLKQLPLWKWHTDD

-1067 GGVAGYL
+1067 GGIAGSL

-1108 DATGDYAGGAFGMA
+1108 AAAGDYAGGAFGMA
-1122 MAGDASKITID
+1122 MAGEAGNIAIN
-1133 GITSVSARNNA
+1133 GITRVTARNNA
-1144 GGFVG
+1144 GGFLG

-1172 NLINLSNVLSVI
+1172 NLISLSNVLSVI

-1191 TDCSVTGGGE
+1191 TDCSVTGGE
-1201 DFTVEAKGAT
+1201 DFTVEAQGGD
-1211 GSDLADYAAGGFIGR
+1211 GSTLDDFAAGGFVGR

-1233 NCHVNNLLV
+1233 NCHVNNLLA
-1242 VTAPTETAGT
+1242 VTAPTETVGT

-1270 LADVLHTND
+1270 LAAVLQTDD
-1279 EGTSIG
+1279 EETSIG
-1285 DLISVDQLLG
+1285 SLISVDQLLG

-1310 FANLAQNT
+1310 FADLTQDT
-1318 TANVSADVAGGFA
+1318 SANVSADVAGGFA

-1342 EHQNA
+1342 TR
-1347 EGKSSPYA
+1347 EGDFYA

-1381 NAGGGVSILD
+1381 DAGGGVSILGGS
-1391 GLAGLDLSKLLTVVN
+1391 GLEIDLGDLLQVVN

-1411 VYDAGVKA
+1411 VYAAGVSA
-1419 SDVGLAVS
+1419 SEAGLAVA
-1427 ATDIK
+1427 ATDIQ

-1447 GYASGAQVSTSD
+1447 GYASGAQVSTGD
-1459 VNFLRHTK
+1459 VNFLRHTR
-1467 VTDPAGNTDTD
+1467 VTAPAGNTDTD

-1485 GDSYYTDAFVC
+1485 GSSYYTDASAY

-1522 LDVLSKTVSLS
+1522 LDVLGETVSLS

-1556 GYAVRAAAQDGNDL
+1556 GYAVRAAAKDDGDL
-1570 IGHAGGFAGTIT
+1570 IGHAGGFAGVLN
-1582 GGHIQDSNAHNFSH
+1582 GGHIQDSHAHNFSH

-1617 LLPKGDVLNKLL
+1617 VLGEGSVLDKLV
-1629 NVDNVLS
+1629 NIDNLLS
-1636 GLQVFVP
+1636 GLQTFVP

-1660 AQAEST
+1660 AQ
-1666 GAVTTGSGQTPG
+1666 VSGEQAQET
-1678 VQRGMA
+1678 GMA
-1684 GGYVGHNEGGQI
+1684 GGYVGHNNGGQI

-1702 SWQTIR
+1702 SWQTIL
-1708 SQEDENTGER
+1708 SQEDANTGER

-1738 RIRTVFGSEYAGGY
+1738 RIRTVYGSLYAGGY
-1752 TGFMESADMAD
+1752 TGFMEAADTAE
-1763 AGTVSLLNGLI
+1763 AGGLSLLGGLI
-1774 TVNNILSALKAV
+1774 EVDNLLSVLKIV
-1786 YPMQENTAV
+1786 YPIQTNTAV
-1795 YGPLADLDVD
+1795 YGPLADLDAD
-1805 TWNKWVDAVGVNG
+1805 TWNRWVEFVGAGG

-1831 SQEKLNAKLANYI
+1831 SQEDLNAKLANYI

-1877 VLTNCMAYDVKS
+1877 VLTNCMAYDAKS
-1889 VQARGAAGGFAG
+1889 VQAPGAAGGFAG

-1908 ASLGGVNILGLT
+1908 ASFGSVNILGLG
-1920 LELDQLVDVAE
+1920 LDLGKLVNVAE

-1954 GTPSPDDDIGYAGGY
+1954 GTPSPDDDVGYAGGY
-1969 VGAAYGA
+1969 IGAAYGA
-1976 QIQKTDVTAAA
+1976 QIQKTDVTVDDPA
-1987 PGAQINPAND
+1987 AQINPAND
-1997 LPTEADKAKWAVYPD
+1997 LPTDADKAKWAVYPD
-2012 KTPADSGDTNANAAT
+2012 KTAADSGYTNANAAT

-2063 VNTNAGSGLLQG
+2063 VNTNASDGLLQG
-2075 ILNKVISSAGDLL
+2075 ILDSVIGSVGGLL
-2088 KLLPATVTTI
+2088 NLLPATVTTI

-2111 FVVDGAYGGDQY
+2111 FVVDGAYGGGQY

-2134 QAASLGYDANSLIDK
+2134 QAASLGYDADSGVDQ

-2180 VAEVGG
+2180 VAQVGDG
-2186 NTSGGKQ
+2186 DTS
-2193 TTILDSLLDGL
+2193 ILGSLLGGL
-2204 LELGNIDAADF
+2204 EAGSIDAADF
-2215 LRTYIYHASVNG
+2215 IRTYIYHASVDG

-2237 TNPQNHE
+2237 DDSREE
-2244 GTLSETRWPG
+2244 GALSETRYAG

-2265 GTVGSSKA
+2265 GTVGSSTA
-2273 ANVATVKATNY
+2273 ANVATVQAPNY
-2284 TGGFIGH
+2284 TGGFVGH
-2291 MGKSGVVDV
+2291 MGKSGFADV
-2300 DNVDLLSKLVSL
+2300 DDISALENLGVLNGLT
-2312 DAGVIDL
+2312 AGVIDL

-2331 YANGLEVIATGGQ
+2331 YANGLEVVADGGQ
-2344 QPSKQ
+2344 QPV
-2349 PIAGGFAGYADLG
+2349 AGGFAGYADLG
-2362 RIGNNLPNPS
+2362 RIGSDDDTKPDCTVS
-2372 GGTDKTPGGTVTEL
+2372 GL
-2386 KTVASDE
+2386 KTVASDQ

-2403 MAYLISLEAN
+2403 MAYLISVSGN
-2413 SPLVNLVLRIVN
+2413 SWLVNMLLGIVGNILELLMIDSDHLEDVGLVDINLGIIEVEVLEGGN
-2425 ALLKALYL
+2425 LLKL
-2433 NKVENI
+2433 
-2439 DLADFDL
+2439 
-2446 GILEVE
+2446 
-2452 ILSGGN
+2452 
-2458 ALRVE
+2458 E
-2463 LLGLPITVALSKA
+2463 LLGLPVEISLNKNDLKPNS
-2476 SGEEGVT
+2476 
-2483 DTAIITIGDSEIR
+2483 TAAVHISIGDSAID
-2496 LPCTEEDGITQDQ
+2496 LNYAVDADGNLTVASDLSNIT
-2509 LANVEI
+2509 I

-2528 TVTGIPDGYDV
+2528 TVTGIDQGYDV

-2576 MLLCDVVRGTAEY
+2576 MVLCDVVRGTAQY

-2596 NDLTSVYAM
+2596 NDLESVYTF
-2605 NTIASIEG
+2605 NDLKSIEG
-2613 EGNRYSIY
+2613 EGNQYSIY
-2621 RANDPLLTKIQTSDD
+2621 RANDPSLAKIVTSG
-2636 GKMVG
+2636 GKQVG
-2641 SNAVEDETTGYNR
+2641 SDAVQDTAAGVTYDR

-2660 TDFAVI
+2660 VDFEGIVDTGKDLTIYA
-2666 INTDKGMKV
+2666 
-2675 YDMFEALDGAVMTDG
+2675 MFAALDGAMMTNDAPA
-2690 TMDASEAPA
+2690 ASEAPA

-2707 AKAVLMLDTPT
+2707 AKAVLMLDTPNT
-2718 EPNPE
+2718 PNPD
-2723 TTVPEPGVGGDP
+2723 TMVPEPGEGADP
-2735 CAETVDLT
+2735 CLWNVDLT
-2743 VQKIWDDWF
+2743 VNKVWDDWF
-2752 DFGGSRPDSVT
+2752 DFEQARPDCVSLEV
-2763 LTIYQQTYTPQPADE
+2763 IQHKYVPDEDAAGGYQEVITEEDKTPQYPNTYETIPLTEADRQS
-2778 AQTPNYPAQGKDGM
+2778 A
-2792 VWAPYGEKTPY
+2792 
-2803 TGSGLENGVVTL
+2803 
-2815 TKEDQESVWSAVWR
+2815 WSAVWS
-2829 TVLRDAPVFAFEDAD
+2829 TVLQDAPVVEFDDENGNGVWD
-2844 KDKVWD
+2844 KD
-2850 EGEKIT
+2850 ETIT

-2861 TVEEPEVPNGY
+2861 TVQEPQVPNGY
-2872 EAIIDNYD
+2872 EASIDNYD
-2880 PTDAGD
+2880 PADAGG
-2886 YELTVTNKRSIP
+2886 YELTVTNKRTVE
-2898 LPDTGAG
+2898 LPNTGAA
-2905 GDAMFVAVGVGI
+2905 GDAMFVAVGVGL
-2917 LLLGLTLTKRRR
+2917 LLLGLARIRRR
-2929 PRKGER
+2929 PRKGES

>member
-67 LEPTL
+67 LEPTH

-81 GSGQDGAQQDVTV
+81 GSGQDGAQQDNVEATQ
-94 TPSPA
+94 SPA
-99 PATTPAATET
+99 PAATPAATET

-250 DTIYIYHTLQLAVL
+250 DTIYVYHRFQLAVM
-264 AQPNAGEEPV
+264 AQENAAEEPV
-274 MNNDADPALFGMGQ
+274 MDGDATAETFGMGQ
-288 MIWPDGEEQPYL
+288 LIYPNGTEQPYL
-300 TYGAEHRYVLST
+300 TYSPEHHYVIST
-312 QFTTDLPEEMPGVN
+312 QFCSDVPVSTYANEVE
-326 LMAETT
+326 
-332 PVPGTNYEGRDF
+332 VPGPNSDGTRQYEGRDF
-344 PGQVVK
+344 PGQVIK
-350 TIDGERYILIG
+350 TINDVDYILIG
-361 NEEQLRAIGTDADVN
+361 NEEQLRAIGTGKQVYP
-376 AAIYQAVYV
+376 AIYQAKS
-385 VYDHGPVNAWQVD
+385 NLIFTEWNVD
-398 TDDGKPLMLYG
+398 TDDSNQPIMLYG
-409 GDADLSVE
+409 GDADLLQS
-417 QNGTK
+417 QNGKK
-422 DYRFGRDGIEDPSGD
+422 DYQLGQIDEASGAYTGR
-437 SGKLLGKCGV
+437 CGV
-447 NQETGLIDA
+447 NQKTGQIDA
-456 NLDIEESCYGL
+456 NMDFDAIDHTYD
-467 KYSADANYIIFRDI
+467 ADENYIIFRDI
-481 ALGDVYD
+481 DLSSA
-488 SGNVEQPNWE
+488 NWT
-498 PLMFSGTMTGAVSTA
+498 PLMFSGTMIGAKAADPAAKSTLWRNDGNSIENA
-513 GKKSNLWTDES
+513 TSIDSNT
-524 GNTALPDAQTDGVR
+524 QR
-538 KPVISNIYVRQ
+538 PVISNVKIVQ
-549 DDPLNIDKQLG
+549 PETQGIDVENTKG
-560 IGFFGTISAA
+560 IGFFATIASEMDVNTLSSKQLVAVRNIELKNVHVENNTDQIYVSSSLINDVLGVVGGTL
-570 SGIFETSDGTEIMG
+570 GILLDGL
-584 SQDGTFVTNLR
+584 LR
-595 LSDVTVD
+595 LLGIEASLTEVLTSLLDAHKGDVT
-602 NNTVST
+602 
-608 EYDQS
+608 
-613 VVGALVDVLEG
+613 AL
-624 VLSGVTDLLDF
+624 
-635 LLWLL
+635 
-640 SFGLVGGKDGA
+640 A
-651 LTNVIHN
+651 
-658 LLETRQLD
+658 
-666 TTAFATG
+666 TA
-673 AFAGRITGGVAVTDC
+673 AFAGRVTGKVEIENCAVSGD
-688 EVVDAEVSNVGSMT
+688 VSVYNVNSIT
-702 GGFVGYTS
+702 GGFVGYTN
-710 GEANYLTEGLG
+710 GTTRYATEDIGNLIDF
-721 EALNFVKGLLNIIPG
+721 LSRLLDLIPG
-736 LGLGEIITVIN
+736 LGLGDIITVL
-747 NVAKLGNLIPYSYTA
+747 LGNALPLDKLIPVGYDSPLFTDCTVA
-762 PAIDNCRL
+762 
-770 IGLTGTLGNKNGSQ
+770 GLTGLLGQSTKNYN
-784 SPIVPDDLLDKVRP
+784 
-798 SIDGLVGGFV
+798 GGFV
-808 GLQIGTRITN
+808 GQQIGTQMIN
-818 CSIGNEG
+818 CHVQNS
-825 EHTSNYTIY
+825 TFTVQAAS
-834 AKNYGG
+834 YGG
-840 GFAGLTRD
+840 GFAGLARD
-848 GEIKGA
+848 AEIKGM
-854 LTGGLGI
+854 LQEGLGI
-861 DLVRAG
+861 ELASFG
-867 QPQSLL
+867 QPESLL
-873 SNCMVEADSVTIYG
+873 LNCTVEGWTPDASKQGAVLGG
-887 SNYLGGFTGALAN
+887 SYLGGFAGALAN
-900 SYAINDIL
+900 SYTVNCGI
-908 TADVTIDG
+908 TMADQASLSV
-916 AEDGTNVGGFAGTA
+916 DGTGSYIGGWAGTG
-930 TVGWATNLGMGSAT
+930 TIGWATNLGKDEPNDTTLLGGVT
-944 DGTSL
+944 GL
-949 LEGVKDLLLDLLK
+949 LEKLLASE
-962 NGDEST
+962 GDTSA
-968 GQLLSLVGI
+968 LLSLAGVA
-977 QPSAIMGCQIN
+977 PSAIMGCQISSSS
-988 PDGADGTGNT
+988 G
-998 NTVTV
+998 VTV
-1003 EGGSYVGGIV
+1003 
-1013 GRGDGVYLTESSEP
+1013 
-1027 YLEQLPLWKWHTDD
+1027 H
-1041 NAPPAVTAQGN
+1041 
-1052 VLNGLTKVSA
+1052 A
-1062 SKDYA
+1062 SGDYA
-1067 GGVAGYL
+1067 GGFVGSGDGLYLTSSSQTNLKKLSYWRTGKIAKYPEERGCSIGNLQSVKTGGSYAGGIAGSL

-1095 TVDGI
+1095 TVSDV
-1100 TLDGAYTV
+1100 TLTGGYTV
-1108 DATGDYAGGAFGMA
+1108 EADGDYAGGAFGMA
-1122 MAGDASKITID
+1122 MAGDASKITIN

-1144 GGFVG
+1144 GGFLG

-1191 TDCSVTGGGE
+1191 TDCSVTGGE
-1201 DFTVEAKGAT
+1201 DFTVEAKGGD
-1211 GSDLADYAAGGFIGR
+1211 GSTLDDFAAGGFVGR

-1233 NCHVNNLLV
+1233 NCHVSNLLA
-1242 VTAPTETAGT
+1242 VTAPTEKAGT

-1310 FANLAQNT
+1310 FADLAQNT
-1318 TANVSADVAGGFA
+1318 PANVSADVAGGFA

-1342 EHQNA
+1342 TR
-1347 EGKSSPYA
+1347 EGDFYA
-1355 VYNITQVTGRTYA
+1355 VYNVTQVTGRTYA

-1427 ATDIK
+1427 VTDIK

-1582 GGHIQDSNAHNFSH
+1582 GGHIQDSHAHNFSH

-1617 LLPKGDVLNKLL
+1617 LLPQGDVLKQLL

-1666 GAVTTGSGQTPG
+1666 GAVTAGSGQTPG

-1696 RGLDTG
+1696 RGLDTS
-1702 SWQTIR
+1702 SWQTIL

-1774 TVNNILSALKAV
+1774 QANNILSALKAV

-1795 YGPLADLDVD
+1795 YGPLADLDMD
-1805 TWNKWVDAVGVNG
+1805 TWNSWVDAVGVNG

-1908 ASLGGVNILGLT
+1908 ASLGGVNILGL
-1920 LELDQLVDVAE
+1920 ELDLGKLVDVAE

-1936 INNSSVQGYR
+1936 IKNSSVQGYR

-1954 GTPSPDDDIGYAGGY
+1954 GTPSPGDDVGYAGGY

-1976 QIQKTDVTAAA
+1976 QIQLNADGLTTTEQQAAWIVAPDQDTTAQYPA
-1987 PGAQINPAND
+1987 P
-1997 LPTEADKAKWAVYPD
+1997 K
-2012 KTPADSGDTNANAAT
+2012 
-2027 YPTPAASCDVR
+2027 ASCDVR
-2038 NLRRVAGRSAVG
+2038 NLRRVAGRSSVG

-2055 ASAGSLAS
+2055 ATAASLAS
-2063 VNTNAGSGLLQG
+2063 VNTNASDGLLQG
-2075 ILNKVISSAGDLL
+2075 ILNKVISSAGDLIQ
-2088 KLLPATVTTI
+2088 LLPATVTTI
-2098 YKGSVSPADPDWG
+2098 HQASVSPADPEWG
-2111 FVVDGAYGGDQY
+2111 FVVDGAYTEGGTPQYAPYSGGFVGQAQAAFLGEDQGAPGGD
-2123 ADYAGG
+2123 DE
-2129 FAGEL
+2129 GEKL
-2134 QAASLGYDANSLIDK
+2134 TN
-2149 EAPGELT
+2149 LT

-2170 GFVGLADVNA
+2170 GFVGLGDVGA
-2180 VAEVGG
+2180 VAQVGG
-2186 NTSGGKQ
+2186 TGEDGSST
-2193 TTILDSLLDGL
+2193 TTILDELLGGLLD
-2204 LELGNIDAADF
+2204 DVADLNPVDVLDV

-2232 RVQAH
+2232 RVEAH
-2237 TNPQNHE
+2237 TNPQPGDSAGEE
-2244 GTLSETRWPG
+2244 GSMGEKRYAG

-2259 AGAVLN
+2259 AGAMLN
-2265 GTVGSSKA
+2265 GTILDSTA
-2273 ANVATVKATNY
+2273 ANAATVRATNY

-2300 DNVDLLSKLVSL
+2300 DNVSLLDKLVNAN
-2312 DAGVIDL
+2312 AGVLDL
-2319 LGSQMLDCSVSG
+2319 FGTQVQRCTLTG
-2331 YANGLEVIATGGQ
+2331 YTNGLEVIAIGGQ
-2344 QPSKQ
+2344 Q
-2349 PIAGGFAGYADLG
+2349 PIAGGFAGYGDLG
-2362 RIGNNLPNPS
+2362 RVENS
-2372 GGTDKTPGGTVTEL
+2372 TVTAL
-2386 KTVASDE
+2386 KKVSSDQ
-2393 VAGGFVGQTD
+2393 VAGGFIGQTD
-2403 MAYLISLEAN
+2403 MAYLVSLEAD
-2413 SPLVNLVLRIVN
+2413 SPLVKALLIIVNKLLDYLYLGEDELQDINLVD
-2425 ALLKALYL
+2425 L
-2433 NKVENI
+2433 NLGFLKVE
-2439 DLADFDL
+2439 
-2446 GILEVE
+2446 V
-2452 ILSGGN
+2452 LSGGN
-2458 ALRVE
+2458 ALKVE
-2463 LLGLPITVALSKA
+2463 LLGIPIVVALSKA
-2476 SGEEGVT
+2476 SVPGQEDV
-2483 DTAIITIGDSEIR
+2483 AIITIGDSEIR
-2496 LPCTEEDGITQDQ
+2496 LPCSENRDLTDED
-2509 LANVEI
+2509 LAEVEI
-2515 NLIKANRTEVYNS
+2515 NLIKGNRTEVDDC
-2528 TVTGIPDGYDV
+2528 TVTGIDEGYDV
-2539 FAGGASDTANG
+2539 FAGGAGQDASAIRTDKT
-2550 GENLQEKGS
+2550 GS

-2564 GYNHEGKIKNCQ
+2564 GYNHEGKISNSK
-2576 MLLCDVVRGTAEY
+2576 MVLCDVVKGVAGY

-2596 NDLTSVYAM
+2596 NDLKSVYTF
-2605 NTIASIEG
+2605 NDIASIEG
-2613 EGNRYSIY
+2613 DGNQYSIY
-2621 RANDPLLTKIQTSDD
+2621 RASDPTLTHISSGDNLL
-2636 GKMVG
+2636 G
-2641 SNAVEDETTGYNR
+2641 SGSEPVTAQQDTATGVAYNR
-2654 YDIDHI
+2654 YVIDHI
-2660 TDFAVI
+2660 KDFEKVI
-2666 INTDKGMKV
+2666 DTDKEMTV
-2675 YDMFEALDGAVMTDG
+2675 FDMFKALDGAVMTGDEG
-2690 TMDASEAPA
+2690 VTPLA
-2699 LAAYQENG
+2699 LDAYQENG

-2752 DFGGSRPDSVT
+2752 GFGGNRPDSVT
-2763 LTIYQQTYTPQPADE
+2763 LTIYQQTYTLQSADK

-2815 TKEDQESVWSAVWR
+2815 TKEDQESVWSAVWS
-2829 TVLRDAPVFAFEDAD
+2829 TVLRDAPVFAFED
-2844 KDKVWD
+2844 KDGDNVWD
-2850 EGEKIT
+2850 EGEAIT

-2905 GDAMFVAVGVGI
+2905 GDVAFVAVGVGI
-2917 LLLGLTLTKRRR
+2917 LLLGLTLTRRRR

>member
-1 MRYSRGLKAISLS
+1 M
-14 MAFVMLFTNTAP
+14 VPTA
-26 LKAYAAGLQ
+26 
-35 EEVQDAMAGETM
+35 
-47 QVSPEVGTSV
+47 
-57 EPGSEPQVLA
+57 
-67 LEPTL
+67 
-72 NPEEIEPQV
+72 
-81 GSGQDGAQQDVTV
+81 
-94 TPSPA
+94 
-99 PATTPAATET
+99 
-109 PAPATTPE
+109 
-117 PTVAPTETPEPTAT
+117 TPEPTAT

-250 DTIYIYHTLQLAVL
+250 DTIYVYHRFQLAVM
-264 AQPNAGEEPV
+264 AQENAAEEPV
-274 MNNDADPALFGMGQ
+274 MDGDATAETFGMGQ
-288 MIWPDGEEQPYL
+288 LIYPNGAEQPYL
-300 TYGAEHRYVLST
+300 TYSPDHHYVIST
-312 QFTTDLPEEMPGVN
+312 QFCSDVPVN
-326 LMAETT
+326 TYANEVA
-332 PVPGTNYEGRDF
+332 VPGPNSDGSRQYEGRDF

-350 TIDGERYILIG
+350 TINGVDYILIG
-361 NEEQLRAIGTDADVN
+361 NEEQLRAIGTRKQVYP
-376 AAIYQAVYV
+376 AIYQAKRE
-385 VYDHGPVNAWQVD
+385 PFSTEWNVD
-398 TDDGKPLMLYG
+398 TDDSNQPIMLYG
-409 GDADLSVE
+409 GDADLDIS
-417 QNGTK
+417 QNGKKTYSLG
-422 DYRFGRDGIEDPSGD
+422 DMDDNSGGIHTRS
-437 SGKLLGKCGV
+437 CGV
-447 NQETGLIDA
+447 NQKTGQIDVDMDIDA
-456 NLDIEESCYGL
+456 IDHSYD
-467 KYSADANYIIFRDI
+467 ADENYIIFRDI
-481 ALGDVYD
+481 DLSSA
-488 SGNVEQPNWE
+488 NWT
-498 PLMFSGTMTGAVSTA
+498 PLMFSGTMIGAKAKAGTDQST
-513 GKKSNLWTDES
+513 LWENPQSGEIEDADRFAPIEELLAPQISHVVIAQETPIEAES
-524 GNTALPDAQTDGVR
+524 TQGVGFFAT
-538 KPVISNIYVRQ
+538 ISNKT
-549 DDPLNIDKQLG
+549 DNGAL
-560 IGFFGTISAA
+560 S
-570 SGIFETSDGTEIMG
+570 
-584 SQDGTFVTNLR
+584 SQGLVSVKNLA
-595 LSDVTVD
+595 LLDVNVS
-602 NNTVST
+602 NNTESIAENHTLLGST
-608 EYDQS
+608 L
-613 VVGALVDVLEG
+613 VGLALVLGGLLDIVLGLLTLGQVQIDIGDVLNSLLNVYNNDKT
-624 VLSGVTDLLDF
+624 VL
-635 LLWLL
+635 
-640 SFGLVGGKDGA
+640 
-651 LTNVIHN
+651 
-658 LLETRQLD
+658 
-666 TTAFATG
+666 ATG
-673 AFAGRITGGVAVTDC
+673 AFAGRIVGEVLVENCTVTSAAVHN
-688 EVVDAEVSNVGSMT
+688 ENSMT

-710 GEANYLTEGLG
+710 GITEYSTLG
-721 EALNFVKGLLNIIPG
+721 RAAEALVDFLEEVLDRIPG
-736 LGLGEIITVIN
+736 IGLDAIVKVLFENALPLDTIAPKRYINPVITSCTV
-747 NVAKLGNLIPYSYTA
+747 S
-762 PAIDNCRL
+762 
-770 IGLTGTLGNKNGSQ
+770 GLTGTVGQAGTDYNGGFAGQ
-784 SPIVPDDLLDKVRP
+784 QIGTQM
-798 SIDGLVGGFV
+798 IDCHVAAGDYTVYAENYGGGFV
-808 GLQIGTRITN
+808 GL
-818 CSIGNEG
+818 
-825 EHTSNYTIY
+825 
-834 AKNYGG
+834 A
-840 GFAGLTRD
+840 RD
-848 GEIKGA
+848 GEIQGMLQA
-854 LTGGLGI
+854 GLNVA
-861 DLVRAG
+861 DLYNIG

-873 SNCMVEADSVTIYG
+873 LQCGVEGWIPATTDEQPHAVYG
-887 SNYLGGFTGALAN
+887 SSYLGGFAGGLAN
-900 SYAINDIL
+900 SYAIDSGIEM
-908 TADVTIDG
+908 
-916 AEDGTNVGGFAGTA
+916 AEGRALSVSGTGSNIGGWAGVGS
-930 TVGWATNLGMGSAT
+930 VGWAVDLGKGSTNKTGLLGGVTELLTKLLSSDGNAT
-944 DGTSL
+944 A
-949 LEGVKDLLLDLLK
+949 
-962 NGDEST
+962 
-968 GQLLSLVGI
+968 LLSLAGVS
-977 QPSAIMGCQIN
+977 PSAIMGCQI
-988 PDGADGTGNT
+988 D
-998 NTVTV
+998 
-1003 EGGSYVGGIV
+1003 
-1013 GRGDGVYLTESSEP
+1013 GDGGV
-1027 YLEQLPLWKWHTDD
+1027 
-1041 NAPPAVTAQGN
+1041 AVHAG
-1052 VLNGLTKVSA
+1052 A
-1062 SKDYA
+1062 DYA
-1067 GGVAGYL
+1067 GGFVGSGSGLLLTQSSKNHLEKLTYWDPDNENRLELPSGEDGQVNEITNLQSVTTGGSYAGGIAGSL

-1095 TVDGI
+1095 TVSDISLTG
-1100 TLDGAYTV
+1100 GYTV
-1108 DATGDYAGGAFGMA
+1108 EAAGDYAGGAFGMA
-1122 MAGDASKITID
+1122 MAGDASNITID

-1149 LGGPGSLATAG
+1149 LGGPGSLATVG
-1160 DGGLTIN
+1160 EGGLTLN
-1167 LLGLN
+1167 LLGLDN
-1172 NLINLSNVLSVI
+1172 RISISNILSVI
-1184 PGLQMTL
+1184 PGVQMTL
-1191 TDCSVTGGGE
+1191 TNCTVTGGGTG
-1201 DFTVEAKGAT
+1201 FAVTAKGAT

-1242 VTAPTETAGT
+1242 VTAPTEKAGT

-1285 DLISVDQLLG
+1285 ALISVDQLLG
-1295 AAPVLTPEFKNCTVQ
+1295 AAPVLTPEFKNCTVR
-1310 FANLAQNT
+1310 FADLAQNT
-1318 TANVSADVAGGFA
+1318 PANVSADVAGGFA

-1342 EHQNA
+1342 EHKNA
-1347 EGKSSPYA
+1347 KGESSPYA

-1381 NAGGGVSILD
+1381 NAGGGVSILG

-1406 AYVPM
+1406 AYVP
-1411 VYDAGVKA
+1411 VVTHAGVSASKA
-1419 SDVGLAVS
+1419 GLAVA
-1427 ATDIK
+1427 ATDIQ

-1459 VNFLRHTK
+1459 VKFLRHTR
-1467 VTDPAGNTDTD
+1467 VTDPAGNADTD
-1478 AQALNTD
+1478 AQALNTN
-1485 GDSYYTDAFVC
+1485 GDSYYVDAKSAY

-1556 GYAVRAAAQDGNDL
+1556 GYAVRAAAKDGNDL

-1629 NVDNVLS
+1629 EVDNVLS

-1666 GAVTTGSGQTPG
+1666 GAVTAGSGQTPG

-1696 RGLDTG
+1696 RGLDTS
-1702 SWQTIR
+1702 SWQTIL

-1774 TVNNILSALKAV
+1774 QANNILSALKAV

-1805 TWNKWVDAVGVNG
+1805 TWNSWVDAVGVNG

-1920 LELDQLVDVAE
+1920 LELDQLVNVAE

-1954 GTPSPDDDIGYAGGY
+1954 GTPSPDDDVGYAGGY

-1976 QIQKTDVTAAA
+1976 QIQKTDVTVDA

-2075 ILNKVISSAGDLL
+2075 ILNKVISSASDLL

-2134 QAASLGYDANSLIDK
+2134 QAASLGYDADSGVGQ

-2186 NTSGGKQ
+2186 KTSGGEQ

-2204 LELGNIDAADF
+2204 LKLDNIDAADF

-2300 DNVDLLSKLVSL
+2300 DNVNLLSKLVSL

-2362 RIGNNLPNPS
+2362 RIGSDDDTKP
-2372 GGTDKTPGGTVTEL
+2372 DCTVTGL
-2386 KTVASDE
+2386 KTVVSNE

-2458 ALRVE
+2458 ALRVK
-2463 LLGLPITVALSKA
+2463 LLGLPITVALSKE
-2476 SGEEGVT
+2476 SDEEGVT

-2550 GENLQEKGS
+2550 GKNLQEKGS

-2564 GYNHEGKIKNCQ
+2564 GYNHEGKIQNCQ
-2576 MLLCDVVRGTAEY
+2576 MVLCDVVRGTAEY

-2613 EGNRYSIY
+2613 KGNRYSIY
-2621 RANDPLLTKIQTSDD
+2621 RANDPSLTKIQTSDG
-2636 GKMVG
+2636 GKTVG
-2641 SNAVEDETTGYNR
+2641 SNAVTDETTGYNR

-2660 TDFAVI
+2660 TDFADI

-2675 YDMFEALDGAVMTDG
+2675 YDMFVALDGAKLTGEGESAVPRD
-2690 TMDASEAPA
+2690 
-2699 LAAYQENG
+2699 LAAYQESG
-2707 AKAVLMLDTPT
+2707 AKAVLMLDTPND
-2718 EPNPE
+2718 PNPG
-2723 TTVPEPGVGGDP
+2723 TMVPEPGEGADP
-2735 CAETVDLT
+2735 CLWKVDLT
-2743 VQKIWDDWF
+2743 VNKVWDDWF
-2752 DFGGSRPDSVT
+2752 DFEHKRPDSIT
-2763 LTIYQQTYTPQPADE
+2763 LIVYQQKFTPQDE
-2778 AQTPNYPAQGKDGM
+2778 KMVDEGVTTYPSTEEGK
-2792 VWAPYGEKTPY
+2792 VWAPDGAKKPY
-2803 TGSGLENGVVTL
+2803 DGPGMDELEEGSEPEGKLTL
-2815 TKEDQESVWSAVWR
+2815 TVVNQESTWSAVWR
-2829 TVLRDAPVFAFEDAD
+2829 TVLQDAPVVEFDD
-2844 KDKVWD
+2844 VNDNDVWD
-2850 EGEKIT
+2850 EGEKFT

-2861 TVEEPEVPNGY
+2861 TVEEPVVPDGY

>member
-35 EEVQDAMAGETM
+35 EEVHDAMAGETM

-67 LEPTL
+67 LEPTH

-81 GSGQDGAQQDVTV
+81 GSGQDGAQQDNVEATQ
-94 TPSPA
+94 SPA
-99 PATTPAATET
+99 PAATPAATET

-250 DTIYIYHTLQLAVL
+250 DTIYVYHRFQLAVM
-264 AQPNAGEEPV
+264 AQENAAEEPV
-274 MNNDADPALFGMGQ
+274 MDGDATAETFGMGQ
-288 MIWPDGEEQPYL
+288 LIYPNGTEQPYL
-300 TYGAEHRYVLST
+300 TYSPEHHYVIST
-312 QFTTDLPEEMPGVN
+312 QFCSDVPVSTYANEVE
-326 LMAETT
+326 
-332 PVPGTNYEGRDF
+332 VPGPNSDGTRQYEGRDF
-344 PGQVVK
+344 PGQVIK
-350 TIDGERYILIG
+350 TINDVDYILIG
-361 NEEQLRAIGTDADVN
+361 NEEQLRAIGTGKQVYP
-376 AAIYQAVYV
+376 AIYQAKS
-385 VYDHGPVNAWQVD
+385 NLIFTEWNVD
-398 TDDGKPLMLYG
+398 TDDSNQPIMLYG
-409 GDADLSVE
+409 GDADLLQS
-417 QNGTK
+417 QNGKK
-422 DYRFGRDGIEDPSGD
+422 DYQLGQIDEASGAYTGR
-437 SGKLLGKCGV
+437 CGV
-447 NQETGLIDA
+447 NQKTGQIDA
-456 NLDIEESCYGL
+456 NMDFDAIDHTYD
-467 KYSADANYIIFRDI
+467 ADENYIIFRDI
-481 ALGDVYD
+481 DLSSA
-488 SGNVEQPNWE
+488 NWT
-498 PLMFSGTMTGAVSTA
+498 PLMFSGTMIGAKAADPAAKSTLWRNDGNSIENA
-513 GKKSNLWTDES
+513 TSIDSNT
-524 GNTALPDAQTDGVR
+524 QR
-538 KPVISNIYVRQ
+538 PVISNVKIVQ
-549 DDPLNIDKQLG
+549 PETQGIDVENTKG
-560 IGFFGTISAA
+560 IGFFATIASEMDVNTLSSKQLVAVRNIELKNVHVENNTDQIYVSSSLINDVLGVVGGTL
-570 SGIFETSDGTEIMG
+570 GILLDGL
-584 SQDGTFVTNLR
+584 LR
-595 LSDVTVD
+595 LLGIEASLTEVLTSLLDAHKGDVT
-602 NNTVST
+602 
-608 EYDQS
+608 
-613 VVGALVDVLEG
+613 AL
-624 VLSGVTDLLDF
+624 
-635 LLWLL
+635 
-640 SFGLVGGKDGA
+640 A
-651 LTNVIHN
+651 
-658 LLETRQLD
+658 
-666 TTAFATG
+666 TA
-673 AFAGRITGGVAVTDC
+673 AFAGRVTGKVEIENCAVSGD
-688 EVVDAEVSNVGSMT
+688 VSVYNVNSIT
-702 GGFVGYTS
+702 GGFVGYTN
-710 GEANYLTEGLG
+710 GTTRYATEDIGNLIDF
-721 EALNFVKGLLNIIPG
+721 LSRLLDLIPG
-736 LGLGEIITVIN
+736 LGLGDIITVL
-747 NVAKLGNLIPYSYTA
+747 LGNALPLDKLIPVGYDSPLFTDCTVA
-762 PAIDNCRL
+762 
-770 IGLTGTLGNKNGSQ
+770 GLTGLLGQSTKNYN
-784 SPIVPDDLLDKVRP
+784 
-798 SIDGLVGGFV
+798 GGFV
-808 GLQIGTRITN
+808 GQQIGTQMIN
-818 CSIGNEG
+818 CHVQNS
-825 EHTSNYTIY
+825 TFTVQAAS
-834 AKNYGG
+834 YGG
-840 GFAGLTRD
+840 GFAGLARD
-848 GEIKGA
+848 AEIKGM
-854 LTGGLGI
+854 LQEGLGI
-861 DLVRAG
+861 ELASFG
-867 QPQSLL
+867 QPESLL
-873 SNCMVEADSVTIYG
+873 LNCTVEGWTPDASKQGAVLGG
-887 SNYLGGFTGALAN
+887 SYLGGFAGALAN
-900 SYAINDIL
+900 SYTVNCGI
-908 TADVTIDG
+908 TMADQASLSV
-916 AEDGTNVGGFAGTA
+916 DGTGSYIGGWAGTG
-930 TVGWATNLGMGSAT
+930 TIGWATNLGKDEPNDTTLLGGVT
-944 DGTSL
+944 GL
-949 LEGVKDLLLDLLK
+949 LEKLLASE
-962 NGDEST
+962 GDTSA
-968 GQLLSLVGI
+968 LLSLAGVA
-977 QPSAIMGCQIN
+977 PSAIMGCQISSSS
-988 PDGADGTGNT
+988 G
-998 NTVTV
+998 VTV
-1003 EGGSYVGGIV
+1003 
-1013 GRGDGVYLTESSEP
+1013 
-1027 YLEQLPLWKWHTDD
+1027 H
-1041 NAPPAVTAQGN
+1041 
-1052 VLNGLTKVSA
+1052 A
-1062 SKDYA
+1062 SGDYA
-1067 GGVAGYL
+1067 GGFVGSGDGLYLTSSSQTNLKKLSYWRTGKIAKYPEERGCSIGNLQSVKTGGSYAGGIAGSL

-1095 TVDGI
+1095 TVSDV
-1100 TLDGAYTV
+1100 TLTGGYTV
-1108 DATGDYAGGAFGMA
+1108 EADGDYAGGAFGMA
-1122 MAGDASKITID
+1122 MAGDASKITIN

-1144 GGFVG
+1144 GGFLG

-1172 NLINLSNVLSVI
+1172 NLIDLSNVLSVI

-1191 TDCSVTGGGE
+1191 TDCSVTGGE
-1201 DFTVEAKGAT
+1201 DFTVEAKGGD
-1211 GSDLADYAAGGFIGR
+1211 GSTLDDFAAGGFVGR

-1233 NCHVNNLLV
+1233 NCHVSNLLA
-1242 VTAPTETAGT
+1242 VTAPTEKAGT

-1310 FANLAQNT
+1310 FADLAQNT
-1318 TANVSADVAGGFA
+1318 PANVSADVAGGFA

-1342 EHQNA
+1342 TR
-1347 EGKSSPYA
+1347 EGDFYA
-1355 VYNITQVTGRTYA
+1355 VYNVTQVTGRTYA

-1427 ATDIK
+1427 VTDIK

-1582 GGHIQDSNAHNFSH
+1582 GGHIQDSHAHNFSH

-1617 LLPKGDVLNKLL
+1617 LLPQGDVLKQLL

-1666 GAVTTGSGQTPG
+1666 GAVTAGSGQTPG

-1696 RGLDTG
+1696 RGLDTS
-1702 SWQTIR
+1702 SWQTIL

-1774 TVNNILSALKAV
+1774 QANNILSALKAV

-1795 YGPLADLDVD
+1795 YGPLADLDMD
-1805 TWNKWVDAVGVNG
+1805 TWNSWVDAVGVNG

-1908 ASLGGVNILGLT
+1908 ASLGGVNILGL
-1920 LELDQLVDVAE
+1920 ELDLGKLVDVAE

-1936 INNSSVQGYR
+1936 IKNSSVQGYR

-1954 GTPSPDDDIGYAGGY
+1954 GTPSPGDDVGYAGGY

-1976 QIQKTDVTAAA
+1976 QIQLNADGLTTTEQQAAWIVAPDQDTTAQYPA
-1987 PGAQINPAND
+1987 P
-1997 LPTEADKAKWAVYPD
+1997 K
-2012 KTPADSGDTNANAAT
+2012 
-2027 YPTPAASCDVR
+2027 ASCDVR
-2038 NLRRVAGRSAVG
+2038 NLRRVAGRSSVG

-2055 ASAGSLAS
+2055 ATAASLAS
-2063 VNTNAGSGLLQG
+2063 VNTNASDGLLQG
-2075 ILNKVISSAGDLL
+2075 ILNKVISSAGDLIQ
-2088 KLLPATVTTI
+2088 LLPATVTTI
-2098 YKGSVSPADPDWG
+2098 HQASVSPADPEWG
-2111 FVVDGAYGGDQY
+2111 FVVDGAYTEGGTPQYAPYSGGFVGQAQAAFLGEDQGAPGGD
-2123 ADYAGG
+2123 DE
-2129 FAGEL
+2129 GEKL
-2134 QAASLGYDANSLIDK
+2134 TN
-2149 EAPGELT
+2149 LT

-2170 GFVGLADVNA
+2170 GFVGLGDVGA
-2180 VAEVGG
+2180 VAQVGG
-2186 NTSGGKQ
+2186 TGEDGSST
-2193 TTILDSLLDGL
+2193 TTILDELLGGLLD
-2204 LELGNIDAADF
+2204 DVADLNPVDVLDV

-2232 RVQAH
+2232 RVEAH
-2237 TNPQNHE
+2237 TNPQPGDSAGEE
-2244 GTLSETRWPG
+2244 GSMGEKRYAG

-2259 AGAVLN
+2259 AGAMLN
-2265 GTVGSSKA
+2265 GTILDSTA
-2273 ANVATVKATNY
+2273 ANAATVRATNY

-2300 DNVDLLSKLVSL
+2300 DNVSLLDKLVNAN
-2312 DAGVIDL
+2312 AGVLDL
-2319 LGSQMLDCSVSG
+2319 FGTQVQRCTLTG
-2331 YANGLEVIATGGQ
+2331 YTNGLEVIAIGGQ
-2344 QPSKQ
+2344 Q
-2349 PIAGGFAGYADLG
+2349 PIAGGFAGYGDLG
-2362 RIGNNLPNPS
+2362 RVENS
-2372 GGTDKTPGGTVTEL
+2372 TVTAL
-2386 KTVASDE
+2386 KKVSSDQ
-2393 VAGGFVGQTD
+2393 VAGGFIGQTD
-2403 MAYLISLEAN
+2403 MAYLVSLEAD
-2413 SPLVNLVLRIVN
+2413 SPLVKALLIIVNKLLDYLYLGEDELQDINLVD
-2425 ALLKALYL
+2425 L
-2433 NKVENI
+2433 NLGFLKVE
-2439 DLADFDL
+2439 
-2446 GILEVE
+2446 V
-2452 ILSGGN
+2452 LSGGN
-2458 ALRVE
+2458 ALKVE
-2463 LLGLPITVALSKA
+2463 LLGIPIVVALSKA
-2476 SGEEGVT
+2476 SVPGQEDV
-2483 DTAIITIGDSEIR
+2483 AIITIGDSEIR
-2496 LPCTEEDGITQDQ
+2496 LPCSENRDLTDED
-2509 LANVEI
+2509 LAEVEI
-2515 NLIKANRTEVYNS
+2515 NLIKGNRTEVDDC
-2528 TVTGIPDGYDV
+2528 TVTGIDEGYDV
-2539 FAGGASDTANG
+2539 FAGGAGQDASAIRTDKT
-2550 GENLQEKGS
+2550 GS

-2564 GYNHEGKIKNCQ
+2564 GYNHEGKISNSK
-2576 MLLCDVVRGTAEY
+2576 MVLCDVVKGVAGY

-2596 NDLTSVYAM
+2596 NDLKSVYTF
-2605 NTIASIEG
+2605 NDIASIEG
-2613 EGNRYSIY
+2613 DGNQYSIY
-2621 RANDPLLTKIQTSDD
+2621 RASDPTLTHISSGDNLL
-2636 GKMVG
+2636 G
-2641 SNAVEDETTGYNR
+2641 SGSEPVTAQQDTATGVAYNR
-2654 YDIDHI
+2654 YVIDHI
-2660 TDFAVI
+2660 KDFEKVI
-2666 INTDKGMKV
+2666 DTDKEMTV
-2675 YDMFEALDGAVMTDG
+2675 FDMFKALDGAVMTGDEG
-2690 TMDASEAPA
+2690 VTPLA
-2699 LAAYQENG
+2699 LDAYQENG
-2707 AKAVLMLDTPT
+2707 AKAVLMLDTPND
-2718 EPNPE
+2718 PNPD
-2723 TTVPEPGVGGDP
+2723 TMVPEPGEGADP
-2735 CAETVDLT
+2735 CLWNVDLT
-2743 VQKIWDDWF
+2743 VNKVWDDWF
-2752 DFGGSRPDSVT
+2752 NFEHAWPSVT
-2763 LTIYQQTYTPQPADE
+2763 LKVIQHKYVPDKDAAGGYQEVITEEGESPQYPNTYKTIELTEADRQS
-2778 AQTPNYPAQGKDGM
+2778 A
-2792 VWAPYGEKTPY
+2792 
-2803 TGSGLENGVVTL
+2803 
-2815 TKEDQESVWSAVWR
+2815 WSAVWS
-2829 TVLRDAPVFAFEDAD
+2829 TVLQDAPVIEFNDANGNG
-2844 KDKVWD
+2844 VWD
-2850 EGEKIT
+2850 EGEAIT

-2905 GDAMFVAVGVGI
+2905 GDAMFVAVGVGL
-2917 LLLGLTLTKRRR
+2917 LLLGLTLTRRRR

>member
-1 MRYSRGLKAISLS
+1 MDHRAGLKLVSAA
-14 MAFVMLFTNTAP
+14 MAALMLLHNGLPLAVKAADIGVYRQVAELVDAAQPQVENVTVEYAEAQSETAP
-26 LKAYAAGLQ
+26 A
-35 EEVQDAMAGETM
+35 QDAAQPDEETSRQEPALSAGD
-47 QVSPEVGTSV
+47 
-57 EPGSEPQVLA
+57 A
-67 LEPTL
+67 
-72 NPEEIEPQV
+72 
-81 GSGQDGAQQDVTV
+81 AQE
-94 TPSPA
+94 TPSPSESSA
-99 PATTPAATET
+99 PTPETTPAATPDPTEAPLQSPEPTPAASASPAPVET
-109 PAPATTPE
+109 PAPS
-117 PTVAPTETPEPTAT
+117 AT
-131 PAPTE
+131 PAAGE
-136 MPEATATPKPTAE
+136 SDEA
-149 PSPTETPA
+149 
-157 VTEIENEIATSES
+157 ATSENAKTPDVPGLYEGGVILIS
-170 ANSLTVPQDAVIEI
+170 SYAQLQQLASGAPLTDA
-184 GTYEELQLLGT
+184 
-195 GETVDGVT
+195 DGNAVLDADGAPVT
-203 YAADGQYTIAQDI
+203 YAADGQYAIVQDI
-216 ELPSSTAWTLPE
+216 ELPEGGWLPPE
-228 NFTGRIAPEE
+228 GFTGRIAPRETAA
-238 PSEDRTVYDAES
+238 DRPLYDAAS

-274 MNNDADPALFGMGQ
+274 MNNDADPALFGVGQ

-312 QFTTDLPEEMPGVN
+312 QFTTDLPKEMPGVN

-350 TIDGERYILIG
+350 TIGNVDYILIG
-361 NEEQLRAIGTDADVN
+361 NEDQLRAIGTGADV
-376 AAIYQAVYV
+376 YTAVYQKEKHSCV
-385 VYDHGPVNAWQVD
+385 PTQGYNLSEDSQGEPV
-398 TDDGKPLMLYG
+398 MLYG
-409 GDADLSVE
+409 GDADLLDT
-417 QNGTK
+417 QNGNKTYSFHSIETASGPY
-422 DYRFGRDGIEDPSGD
+422 DHLHPVTEMGITTNRYCIYGYDI
-437 SGKLLGKCGV
+437 CGV
-447 NQETGLIDA
+447 DQKTGQLNTEADYDTGLDYT
-456 NLDIEESCYGL
+456 S
-467 KYSADANYIIFRDI
+467 DANYIIFRDI

-488 SGNVEQPNWE
+488 SSNVEQPNWE

-513 GKKSNLWTDES
+513 GTKSNLWTDES

-584 SQDGTFVTNLR
+584 TQDGTFVTNLR

-624 VLSGVTDLLDF
+624 VLSVVTNLLDF

-640 SFGLVGGKDGA
+640 TFGLVGGEDGA

-688 EVVDAEVSNVGSMT
+688 EVVDADVSNVGSMT

-721 EALNFVKGLLNIIPG
+721 EVLNFVKGLLNIIPG

-747 NVAKLGNLIPYSYTA
+747 NVADLGNLIPYSYTA

-818 CSIGNEG
+818 CSIGNEE

-873 SNCMVEADSVTIYG
+873 SNCTVEADSVTIYG

-1027 YLEQLPLWKWHTDD
+1027 YLKQLPLWKWHTDD

-1108 DATGDYAGGAFGMA
+1108 DAAGDYAGGAFGMA
-1122 MAGDASKITID
+1122 MAGEASNIAID
-1133 GITSVSARNNA
+1133 GITRVTARNNA
-1144 GGFVG
+1144 GGFLG

-1191 TDCSVTGGGE
+1191 TNCSVTGGEG
-1201 DFTVEAKGAT
+1201 FTVEAKGGD
-1211 GSDLADYAAGGFIGR
+1211 GSTLDDFAAGGFVGR

-1233 NCHVNNLLV
+1233 NCHVSNLLA

-1285 DLISVDQLLG
+1285 SLISVDQLLG

-1310 FANLAQNT
+1310 FADLTQTAP
-1318 TANVSADVAGGFA
+1318 ANVSADVAGGFA

-1342 EHQNA
+1342 EHKNA
-1347 EGKSSPYA
+1347 EGESSPYA

-1381 NAGGGVSILD
+1381 NAGGGISILGGS
-1391 GLAGLDLSKLLTVVN
+1391 GLNIDLGKLLQVVK
-1406 AYVPM
+1406 AYVP
-1411 VYDAGVKA
+1411 VVTHAGVNA
-1419 SDVGLAVS
+1419 SDLGLAVA
-1427 ATDIK
+1427 ATDIQ

-1459 VNFLRHTK
+1459 VNFLRHTR
-1467 VTDPAGNTDTD
+1467 VTDPTGNADAD

-1485 GDSYYTDAFVC
+1485 GSSYYTDASAY

-1522 LDVLSKTVSLS
+1522 LSVLG
-1533 DLLSALNV
+1533 DLLNLQNILSALNV

-1556 GYAVRAAAQDGNDL
+1556 GYAVRAAAKDGNDL

-1582 GGHIQDSNAHNFSH
+1582 GGHIQDSHAHNFSH

-1617 LLPKGDVLNKLL
+1617 LLPKGDVLNQLL
-1629 NVDNVLS
+1629 NVDNILS

-1666 GAVTTGSGQTPG
+1666 GAVAAGSGQTPG

-1696 RGLDTG
+1696 LGL
-1702 SWQTIR
+1702 
-1708 SQEDENTGER
+1708 NTDPW
-1718 KLTSVYQA
+1718 LTA
-1726 TYTGP
+1726 TDAYTGP

-1763 AGTVSLLNGLI
+1763 AGTVSLLGGLI
-1774 TVNNILSALKAV
+1774 QENNILSALQAV

-1795 YGPLADLDVD
+1795 YGPLADLDAK
-1805 TWNKWVDAVGVNG
+1805 TWNSWVEFVGAGG

-1831 SQEKLNAKLANYI
+1831 RQEDLNAKLANYI

-1908 ASLGGVNILGLT
+1908 ASLGGVSILGL
-1920 LELDQLVDVAE
+1920 ELDLGQLVDVAE

-1936 INNSSVQGYR
+1936 IKNSSVQGYR

-1954 GTPSPDDDIGYAGGY
+1954 GTPSPGDDVGYAGGY

-1976 QIQKTDVTAAA
+1976 QIQKTDTV
-1987 PGAQINPAND
+1987 ANITPEKD
-1997 LPTEADKAKWAVYPD
+1997 LPKDGNIAKWAVYPD
-2012 KTPADSGDTNANAAT
+2012 KTAADSGYTNANAAT

-2075 ILNKVISSAGDLL
+2075 ILDSVIGSVDDLL
-2088 KLLPATVTTI
+2088 DLLPATVTTI
-2098 YKGSVSPADPDWG
+2098 YKGGVSPADPDWG
-2111 FVVDGAYGGDQY
+2111 FVVDGAYGGGQY
-2123 ADYAGG
+2123 ADYVGG

-2134 QAASLGYDANSLIDK
+2134 QAASLGYDADSGIDQ

-2186 NTSGGKQ
+2186 NTSGGDK
-2193 TTILDSLLDGL
+2193 TTILDSLLGGL
-2204 LELGNIDAADF
+2204 LGLGDIDAADF

-2244 GTLSETRWPG
+2244 GTLSETRWAG

-2265 GTVGSSKA
+2265 GTVGSSTA
-2273 ANVATVKATNY
+2273 ANVATVQAPNY
-2284 TGGFIGH
+2284 TGGFVGH

-2300 DNVDLLSKLVSL
+2300 DSVDLLSN
-2312 DAGVIDL
+2312 L
-2319 LGSQMLDCSVSG
+2319 LGTTVGVVDLFGTQVQDCTVTG
-2331 YANGLEVIATGGQ
+2331 YAQGADTGIEVIAQGGQ
-2344 QPSKQ
+2344 Q
-2349 PIAGGFAGYADLG
+2349 PIAGGFAGYGDLG
-2362 RIGNNLPNPS
+2362 RIDRCYVGTTQPQDGASWDLTGN
-2372 GGTDKTPGGTVTEL
+2372 L
-2386 KTVASDE
+2386 KLVQSDQ
-2393 VAGGFVGQTD
+2393 VAGGFIGQTD
-2403 MAYLISLEAN
+2403 MAYL
-2413 SPLVNLVLRIVN
+2413 VN
-2425 ALLKALYL
+2425 AEVNSWLVRLLLTI
-2433 NKVENI
+2433 VGE
-2439 DLADFDL
+2439 
-2446 GILEVE
+2446 ILEKLLA
-2452 ILSGGN
+2452 LSDDQLESGDIIKINNSLLG
-2458 ALRVE
+2458 LIEVKVLDEGDLLTLE
-2463 LLGLPITVALSKA
+2463 LLGLPVTISLNKNDLQANQK
-2476 SGEEGVT
+2476 GVVVV
-2483 DTAIITIGDSEIR
+2483 TIGDSEIK
-2496 LPCTEEDGITQDQ
+2496 LNYTADENGDPKLDFSEESSDIT
-2509 LANVEI
+2509 I
-2515 NLIKANRTEVYNS
+2515 NLIKGNRTEIDAC
-2528 TVTGIPDGYDV
+2528 TVTGIANGYDV
-2539 FAGGASDTANG
+2539 FGGKAGQTADATCQG
-2550 GENLQEKGS
+2550 KTGS

-2564 GYNHEGKIKNCQ
+2564 GYNHEGKISNST
-2576 MLLCDVVRGTAEY
+2576 MYYCDVVKGTAEY
-2589 VGPFTGY
+2589 VGPFTGL
-2596 NDLTSVYAM
+2596 NDLRSVYFF
-2605 NTIASIEG
+2605 NNITDLEG

-2621 RANDPLLTKIQTSDD
+2621 RANDPSLVNIVTFG
-2636 GKMVG
+2636 GKPVG
-2641 SNAVEDETTGYNR
+2641 EKAVTDTAAGVTYDR

-2660 TDFAVI
+2660 VDFEGIVDTDQEDAAG
-2666 INTDKGMKV
+2666 NKGATVQDTFK
-2675 YDMFEALDGAVMTDG
+2675 ALDGAMMTNDAPA
-2690 TMDASEAPA
+2690 ASEAPA
-2699 LAAYQENG
+2699 LAAYQESG
-2707 AKAVLMLDTPT
+2707 AKAVLMLDTPND
-2718 EPNPE
+2718 PNPG
-2723 TTVPEPGVGGDP
+2723 TMVPEPGEGADP
-2735 CAETVDLT
+2735 CLWNVDLT
-2743 VQKIWDDWF
+2743 VNKVWDDWF
-2752 DFGGSRPDSVT
+2752 DFEHERP
-2763 LTIYQQTYTPQPADE
+2763 
-2778 AQTPNYPAQGKDGM
+2778 
-2792 VWAPYGEKTPY
+2792 
-2803 TGSGLENGVVTL
+2803 
-2815 TKEDQESVWSAVWR
+2815 ESVRLQVIQHKYVPVEDAAGGYQEVITEEGEIPQYPNTYQKIKLTEADRQSAWSAVWS
-2829 TVLRDAPVFAFEDAD
+2829 TVLQDAPVIKFNDANGNG
-2844 KDKVWD
+2844 VWD
-2850 EGEKIT
+2850 GGETIT

-2861 TVEEPEVPNGY
+2861 TVEEPQVPNGY
-2872 EAIIDNYD
+2872 EASIDNYD
-2880 PTDAGD
+2880 PADAGG
-2886 YELTVTNKRSIP
+2886 YELTVTNKRTVE
-2898 LPDTGAG
+2898 LPNTGAA
-2905 GDAMFVAVGVGI
+2905 GDAMFVAVGVGL
-2917 LLLGLTLTKRRR
+2917 LLLGLARIRRR

>member
-81 GSGQDGAQQDVTV
+81 GSGQDGTQQDNVEATQ
-94 TPSPA
+94 SPA

-136 MPEATATPKPTAE
+136 MPEATVTPKPTAE

-250 DTIYIYHTLQLAVL
+250 DTIYVYHRFQLAVM
-264 AQPNAGEEPV
+264 AQENAAEEPV
-274 MNNDADPALFGMGQ
+274 MDGDATAETFGMGQ
-288 MIWPDGEEQPYL
+288 LIYPNGTEQPYL
-300 TYGAEHRYVLST
+300 TYSPDHHYVIST
-312 QFTTDLPEEMPGVN
+312 QFCSDVPVSTYASTVD
-326 LMAETT
+326 
-332 PVPGTNYEGRDF
+332 VPGPKDDGTRQYEGRDF
-344 PGQVVK
+344 PGQVIK
-350 TIDGERYILIG
+350 TINGVDYILIG
-361 NEEQLRAIGTDADVN
+361 NEEQLRAIGTDAKVYT
-376 AAIYQAVYV
+376 AVYQAVYIPFV
-385 VYDHGPVNAWQVD
+385 GWEVD
-398 TDDGKPLMLYG
+398 TDENGQPIMLYG
-409 GDADLSVE
+409 GDADLSKS
-417 QNGTK
+417 QNGK
-422 DYRFGRDGIEDPSGD
+422 QDYVFGEDGI
-437 SGKLLGKCGV
+437 GKAEGGPLETVGRCGV
-447 NQETGLIDA
+447 NQETGEIDP
-456 NLDIEESCYGL
+456 NMDIEDSGAT
-467 KYSADANYIIFRDI
+467 YSADANYIIFRNIDLENI
-481 ALGDVYD
+481 
-488 SGNVEQPNWE
+488 NWT
-498 PLMFSGTMTGAVSTA
+498 PLMFSGTMIGANMTGQQQGTLGTVVQTAVE
-513 GKKSNLWTDES
+513 N
-524 GNTALPDAQTDGVR
+524 NTYSSLA
-538 KPVISNIYVRQ
+538 KPVISNIQ
-549 DDPLNIDKQLG
+549 INQTEALDISKQMG
-560 IGFFGTISAA
+560 IGFFATISGL
-570 SGIFETSDGTEIMG
+570 SGISG
-584 SQDGTFVTNLR
+584 SGDSQVIGSTDQALVANLC
-595 LSDVTVD
+595 LDNVVVQ
-602 NNTVST
+602 NNTNKT
-608 EYDQS
+608 KYDPS
-613 VVGALVDVLEG
+613 LVGSLVGIVENILGGLLGGVVNLLEWLLG
-624 VLSGVTDLLDF
+624 LGGNVNLKGIVTD
-635 LLWLL
+635 
-640 SFGLVGGKDGA
+640 
-651 LTNVIHN
+651 
-658 LLETRQLD
+658 LLETRQKD
-666 TTAFATG
+666 ETAFATG
-673 AFAGRITGGVAVTDC
+673 AFAGRITGSAYVTDC
-688 EVVDAEVSNVGSMT
+688 EVHNVTVSNISSMT
-702 GGFVGYTS
+702 GGFVGYTT
-710 GEANYLTEGLG
+710 GETSYLTKGLG
-721 EALNFVKGLLNIIPG
+721 DSLKLIQSLLNIIPG
-736 LGLGEIITVIN
+736 LGLGDLITIVN
-747 NVAKLGNLIPYSYTA
+747 NVANLGDLIPAGYTA
-762 PAIDNCRL
+762 PQINNCKVMN
-770 IGLTGTLGNKNGSQ
+770 LTGTLGHSANGVSTQ
-784 SPIVPDDLLDKVRP
+784 AETEVKP
-798 SIDGLVGGFV
+798 SIDGLVGGFI
-808 GLQIGTRITN
+808 GLQIGTRIMN
-818 CSIGNEG
+818 CAVTAEG
-825 EHTSNYTIY
+825 EKTDYTIQ
-834 AKNYGG
+834 AEQYGG
-840 GFAGLTRD
+840 GFVGLARD
-848 GEIKGA
+848 AEIKGL
-854 LTGGLGI
+854 LTDVGI
-861 DLVRAG
+861 ELVRAG

-873 SNCMVEADSVTIYG
+873 LNCSINTG
-887 SNYLGGFTGALAN
+887 STTVNGTSYLGGFAGALAN
-900 SYAINDIL
+900 SYAINDTVQANL
-908 TADVTIDG
+908 TVQGSET
-916 AEDGTNVGGFAGTA
+916 GTDIGGFAGTA
-930 TVGWATNLGMGSAT
+930 TVGWISNLGAASAT
-944 DGTSL
+944 DSSL
-949 LEGVKDLLLDLLK
+949 LNGVTDLLLNLLEK
-962 NGDEST
+962 DPEKAS
-968 GQLLSLVGI
+968 QLLSLVGV

-988 PDGADGTGNT
+988 PEENSG
-998 NTVTV
+998 TVTV
-1003 EGGSYVGGIV
+1003 SGGSYVGGIV
-1013 GRGDGVYLTESSEP
+1013 GKADGVYLTNSSQE
-1027 YLEQLPLWKWHTDD
+1027 YLKELPLWKWSNTE
-1041 NAPPAVTAQGN
+1041 NPLPAVTEQGSK
-1052 VLNGLTKVSA
+1052 LNGLTSVTA
-1062 SKDYA
+1062 AGDYA
-1067 GGVAGYL
+1067 GGIAGAL
-1074 GGASVGGLLN
+1074 TGASVGGLLN

-1100 TLDGAYTV
+1100 TLDGSYTV
-1108 DATGDYAGGAFGMA
+1108 SAGGDYAGGAFGMA
-1122 MAGDASKITID
+1122 MAGDASKITIN

-1144 GGFVG
+1144 GGFLG

-1191 TDCSVTGGGE
+1191 TDCSVTGGKG
-1201 DFTVEAKGAT
+1201 FMVEAKGGD
-1211 GSDLADYAAGGFIGR
+1211 GSTLDDFAAGGFVGR

-1233 NCHVNNLLV
+1233 NCHVSNLLA
-1242 VTAPTETAGT
+1242 VTAPTEKAGT

-1285 DLISVDQLLG
+1285 KLISVDQLLG
-1295 AAPVLTPEFKNCTVQ
+1295 AAPVLTPEFKNCTVR
-1310 FANLAQNT
+1310 FADLAQNT

-1342 EHQNA
+1342 EHKNA

-1355 VYNITQVTGRTYA
+1355 VYNVTQVTGRTYA

-1381 NAGGGVSILD
+1381 NAGGGVSILG
-1391 GLAGLDLSKLLTVVN
+1391 GLADLDLSKLLTVVN
-1406 AYVPM
+1406 AYVP
-1411 VYDAGVKA
+1411 VVTHAGVNA

-1427 ATDIK
+1427 ATDIQ
-1432 GENGDLNAGSAGGFA
+1432 GESGDLNAGSAGGFA

-1459 VNFLRHTK
+1459 VNFLRHTR

-1485 GDSYYTDAFVC
+1485 GGNYYADAESAY

-1522 LDVLSKTVSLS
+1522 LEILDSISLS
-1533 DLLSALNV
+1533 SVLEALNV
-1541 VVTTVEH
+1541 VVTTIEH

-1556 GYAVRAAAQDGNDL
+1556 GYAVRADATVDKKQV
-1570 IGHAGGFAGTIT
+1570 GHAGGFAGVLY

-1596 IIGRES
+1596 IIGRQT
-1602 AGGYVGEMKPGDVAK
+1602 AGGYVGEMQPGNVASV
-1617 LLPKGDVLNKLL
+1617 LGDGNILENLVGIDSL
-1629 NVDNVLS
+1629 LS
-1636 GLQVFVP
+1636 GLEVFVP

-1660 AQAEST
+1660 AQVRDEQAQET
-1666 GAVTTGSGQTPG
+1666 
-1678 VQRGMA
+1678 GMA

-1696 RGLDTG
+1696 RGLDTETWHTVASDDNAVDTG
-1702 SWQTIR
+1702 S
-1708 SQEDENTGER
+1708 
-1718 KLTSVYQA
+1718 KVYE
-1726 TYTGP
+1726 GP

-1738 RIRTVFGSEYAGGY
+1738 RIRTVYGSLYAGGY
-1752 TGFMESADMAD
+1752 TGFMEAADTAE
-1763 AGTVSLLNGLI
+1763 AGGLRLLGGLI
-1774 TVNNILSALKAV
+1774 NVDNLLSVLKIV
-1786 YPMQENTAV
+1786 YPIQTNTAV

-1805 TWNKWVDAVGVNG
+1805 TWNSWVDAVGVNG

-1844 YGYDVVAGR
+1844 YGYDVYTSDNDTAHTALA
-1853 SAQGVNLPN
+1853 S
-1862 AGGDAGGYVGLMRSG
+1862 AGGYVGLMRSG
-1877 VLTNCMAYDVKS
+1877 VLTNCMAYDAKS
-1889 VQARGAAGGFAG
+1889 VQAPGAAGGFAG

-1908 ASLGGVNILGLT
+1908 AHFGSFDILGL
-1920 LELDQLVDVAE
+1920 ELDLGKLVNVAE

-1954 GTPSPDDDIGYAGGY
+1954 GTPSPGDDIGYAGGY

-1976 QIQKTDVTAAA
+1976 QIQKTDVTVDE

-1997 LPTEADKAKWAVYPD
+1997 LPTDGDIAKWAVYPD
-2012 KTPADSGDTNANAAT
+2012 KADADGGYANSDAAT
-2027 YPTPAASCDVR
+2027 YPIPAASCDVR
-2038 NLRRVAGRSAVG
+2038 NLRRVAGRSSVG

-2055 ASAGSLAS
+2055 ATAASLAS
-2063 VNTNAGSGLLQG
+2063 VNTNASDGLLQG
-2075 ILNKVISSAGDLL
+2075 ILNKVISSADELI

-2098 YKGSVSPADPDWG
+2098 YKGGVSPADPDWG

-2134 QAASLGYDANSLIDK
+2134 QAASLGYDADSGVGQ

-2180 VAEVGG
+2180 VAQVGAG
-2186 NTSGGKQ
+2186 DTS
-2193 TTILDSLLDGL
+2193 ILGSLLGGL
-2204 LELGNIDAADF
+2204 KPSSIDAADF
-2215 LRTYIYHASVNG
+2215 IRTYIYHASVNG

-2232 RVQAH
+2232 RVEAH
-2237 TNPQNHE
+2237 DDSREE
-2244 GTLSETRWPG
+2244 GALSETRYAG

-2265 GTVGSSKA
+2265 GTVGSSTA
-2273 ANVATVKATNY
+2273 ANVATVQAPNY
-2284 TGGFIGH
+2284 TGGFVGH
-2291 MGKSGVVDV
+2291 MGKSGFADV
-2300 DNVDLLSKLVSL
+2300 DDISALENLGVLNGLT
-2312 DAGVIDL
+2312 AGVIDL

-2331 YANGLEVIATGGQ
+2331 YANGLEVLTDGGQ
-2344 QPSKQ
+2344 QPV
-2349 PIAGGFAGYADLG
+2349 AGGFAGYADLG
-2362 RIGNNLPNPS
+2362 RIGSDDDTKTDCTVS
-2372 GGTDKTPGGTVTEL
+2372 GL
-2386 KTVASDE
+2386 KTVASDQ

-2403 MAYLISLEAN
+2403 MAYLISVSGN
-2413 SPLVNLVLRIVN
+2413 SWLVNMLLGIVGNILKLLMIDSDQLENVGLVDINLGTIEVEVLEGGN
-2425 ALLKALYL
+2425 LLKL
-2433 NKVENI
+2433 K
-2439 DLADFDL
+2439 
-2446 GILEVE
+2446 
-2452 ILSGGN
+2452 
-2458 ALRVE
+2458 
-2463 LLGLPITVALSKA
+2463 LLGLPVEISLNKNDLKPNSIAAVHIS
-2476 SGEEGVT
+2476 
-2483 DTAIITIGDSEIR
+2483 IGDSAID
-2496 LPCTEEDGITQDQ
+2496 LNYAVDADGNLTVADDLSNIT
-2509 LANVEI
+2509 I

-2528 TVTGIPDGYDV
+2528 TVTGIDQGYDV

-2550 GENLQEKGS
+2550 GKNLQEKGS

-2576 MLLCDVVRGTAEY
+2576 MLLCDVVRGTAQY

-2596 NDLTSVYAM
+2596 NDLESVY
-2605 NTIASIEG
+2605 NFNDLESIEG

-2621 RANDPLLTKIQTSDD
+2621 RANDPSLANIVTS
-2636 GKMVG
+2636 GGQPVG
-2641 SNAVEDETTGYNR
+2641 DNAVQDTATGVTYDR
-2654 YDIDHI
+2654 YDIEHI
-2660 TDFAVI
+2660 VDFEGIVDTGQDLTIYA
-2666 INTDKGMKV
+2666 
-2675 YDMFEALDGAVMTDG
+2675 MFKALDGAVMTNG
-2690 TMDASEAPA
+2690 AAATSEAPA
-2699 LAAYQENG
+2699 LAAYQESG
-2707 AKAVLMLDTPT
+2707 AKAVLMLDTPND
-2718 EPNPE
+2718 PNPE

-2752 DFGGSRPDSVT
+2752 DFGGNRPDSVT

-2829 TVLRDAPVFAFEDAD
+2829 TVLRDAPVFAFED
-2844 KDKVWD
+2844 KDGDNVWD
-2850 EGEKIT
+2850 EGEAIT

-2861 TVEEPEVPNGY
+2861 TVEEPEVPDGY

-2905 GDAMFVAVGVGI
+2905 GDAMFVAVGVGL
-2917 LLLGLTLTKRRR
+2917 LLLGLTLTRRRR

>member
-47 QVSPEVGTSV
+47 QVSPEVRTSV

-94 TPSPA
+94 TPSPT
-99 PATTPAATET
+99 PAATPAATET

-117 PTVAPTETPEPTAT
+117 PTVAPTETPEATATPAATETPAPATTPEPTVAPTATPEPTAT

-250 DTIYIYHTLQLAVL
+250 DTIYVYHRFQLAVM
-264 AQPNAGEEPV
+264 AQENAAEEPV
-274 MNNDADPALFGMGQ
+274 MDGDATAETFGMGQ
-288 MIWPDGEEQPYL
+288 LIYPNGEEQPYL

-350 TIDGERYILIG
+350 TIGNVDYILIG
-361 NEEQLRAIGTDADVN
+361 NEDQLRAIGTGADV
-376 AAIYQAVYV
+376 YTAVYQT
-385 VYDHGPVNAWQVD
+385 DHHSYYPQWGD
-398 TDDGKPLMLYG
+398 LLSTDDQGQPVMLYG
-409 GDADLSVE
+409 GDTDLTEE
-417 QNGTK
+417 QNGEK
-422 DYRFGRDGIEDPSGD
+422 SYSFQQID
-437 SGKLLGKCGV
+437 SVAEGHWEYVNGLRVDHVTHDRCGV
-447 NQETGLIDA
+447 NQQTGLIDTET
-456 NLDIEESCYGL
+456 DYDTGL
-467 KYSADANYIIFRDI
+467 NYTSDANYIIFRDI

-513 GKKSNLWTDES
+513 GTKSNLWTDES

-624 VLSGVTDLLDF
+624 VLRVVTDLWDF

-640 SFGLVGGKDGA
+640 TFGQVGGEGDA

-949 LEGVKDLLLDLLK
+949 LEGVKELLLDLLK
-962 NGDEST
+962 KGDEST

-1013 GRGDGVYLTESSEP
+1013 GRGDGVYLTESSEQ

-1084 STVGLGEFLGF
+1084 ETVGLGEFLGF

-1108 DATGDYAGGAFGMA
+1108 AATGDYAGGAFGMA
-1122 MAGDASKITID
+1122 MAGEASNIAIN

-1160 DGGLTIN
+1160 EGGLTLN
-1167 LLGLN
+1167 LLGLDN
-1172 NLINLSNVLSVI
+1172 RISIKNILSVI
-1184 PGLQMTL
+1184 PGVQMTL
-1191 TDCSVTGGGE
+1191 TDCTVTGGGTGFAVTAE
-1201 DFTVEAKGAT
+1201 GAT

-1242 VTAPTETAGT
+1242 VTAPTETPTETAGT

-1279 EGTSIG
+1279 EETSIG
-1285 DLISVDQLLG
+1285 KLISVEQLLG
-1295 AAPVLTPEFKNCTVQ
+1295 AAPVLTPEFKNCTVR
-1310 FANLAQNT
+1310 FADLAQNT
-1318 TANVSADVAGGFA
+1318 PANVSADVAGGFA

-1342 EHQNA
+1342 TR
-1347 EGKSSPYA
+1347 EGDFYA
-1355 VYNITQVTGRTYA
+1355 VYNVTQVTGRTYA

-1381 NAGGGVSILD
+1381 NAGGGVSILG
-1391 GLAGLDLSKLLTVVN
+1391 GLDGLDLSELLTVVN

-1419 SDVGLAVS
+1419 SDVGLAVA

-1459 VNFLRHTK
+1459 VYFLRHTK

-1548 SDVYGAAG
+1548 SDVYGAPG

-1582 GGHIQDSNAHNFSH
+1582 GGHIQDSHAHNFSH

-1617 LLPKGDVLNKLL
+1617 LLPKGNVLNQLL
-1629 NVDNVLS
+1629 KVDNILS
-1636 GLQVFVP
+1636 GLKVFVP

-1726 TYTGP
+1726 TYAGP

-1738 RIRTVFGSEYAGGY
+1738 RIRTVYGSLYAGGY

-1763 AGTVSLLNGLI
+1763 AGTVSLLDGLI
-1774 TVNNILSALKAV
+1774 KANNILSALQAV

-1795 YGPLADLDVD
+1795 YGPLADLDVV

-1844 YGYDVVAGR
+1844 YGYDVYTSDNDTAR
-1853 SAQGVNLPN
+1853 TALAS
-1862 AGGDAGGYVGLMRSG
+1862 AGGYVGLMRSG
-1877 VLTNCMAYDVKS
+1877 VLTNCMAYDAKS
-1889 VQARGAAGGFAG
+1889 VQAPGAAGGFAG
-1901 RAEAGGA
+1901 RMETGGA
-1908 ASLGGVNILGLT
+1908 ASFGSFDILGLEIGS
-1920 LELDQLVDVAE
+1920 LLDVAE
-1931 LFVPV
+1931 VFVPV

-1946 SGMTVTAT
+1946 SGLTVAAT
-1954 GTPSPDDDIGYAGGY
+1954 GTPEVGVDAGE
-1969 VGAAYGA
+1969 V
-1976 QIQKTDVTAAA
+1976 
-1987 PGAQINPAND
+1987 
-1997 LPTEADKAKWAVYPD
+1997 
-2012 KTPADSGDTNANAAT
+2012 
-2027 YPTPAASCDVR
+2027 
-2038 NLRRVAGRSAVG
+2038 
-2050 GYVGL
+2050 
-2055 ASAGSLAS
+2055 
-2063 VNTNAGSGLLQG
+2063 
-2075 ILNKVISSAGDLL
+2075 
-2088 KLLPATVTTI
+2088 
-2098 YKGSVSPADPDWG
+2098 
-2111 FVVDGAYGGDQY
+2111 VVD
-2123 ADYAGG
+2123 AG
-2129 FAGEL
+2129 
-2134 QAASLGYDANSLIDK
+2134 
-2149 EAPGELT
+2149 
-2156 VTGLRQVDGGLYAG
+2156 YAG
-2170 GFVGLADVNA
+2170 GFVG
-2180 VAEVGG
+2180 
-2186 NTSGGKQ
+2186 
-2193 TTILDSLLDGL
+2193 
-2204 LELGNIDAADF
+2204 
-2215 LRTYIYHASVNG
+2215 
-2227 VDEGY
+2227 
-2232 RVQAH
+2232 
-2237 TNPQNHE
+2237 
-2244 GTLSETRWPG
+2244 
-2254 CAGGF
+2254 
-2259 AGAVLN
+2259 
-2265 GTVGSSKA
+2265 
-2273 ANVATVKATNY
+2273 
-2284 TGGFIGH
+2284 
-2291 MGKSGVVDV
+2291 
-2300 DNVDLLSKLVSL
+2300 
-2312 DAGVIDL
+2312 
-2319 LGSQMLDCSVSG
+2319 
-2331 YANGLEVIATGGQ
+2331 
-2344 QPSKQ
+2344 
-2349 PIAGGFAGYADLG
+2349 
-2362 RIGNNLPNPS
+2362 
-2372 GGTDKTPGGTVTEL
+2372 
-2386 KTVASDE
+2386 
-2393 VAGGFVGQTD
+2393 
-2403 MAYLISLEAN
+2403 
-2413 SPLVNLVLRIVN
+2413 
-2425 ALLKALYL
+2425 
-2433 NKVENI
+2433 
-2439 DLADFDL
+2439 
-2446 GILEVE
+2446 
-2452 ILSGGN
+2452 
-2458 ALRVE
+2458 
-2463 LLGLPITVALSKA
+2463 
-2476 SGEEGVT
+2476 
-2483 DTAIITIGDSEIR
+2483 
-2496 LPCTEEDGITQDQ
+2496 
-2509 LANVEI
+2509 
-2515 NLIKANRTEVYNS
+2515 
-2528 TVTGIPDGYDV
+2528 
-2539 FAGGASDTANG
+2539 
-2550 GENLQEKGS
+2550 
-2559 AGGFV
+2559 
-2564 GYNHEGKIKNCQ
+2564 
-2576 MLLCDVVRGTAEY
+2576 
-2589 VGPFTGY
+2589 
-2596 NDLTSVYAM
+2596 
-2605 NTIASIEG
+2605 
-2613 EGNRYSIY
+2613 
-2621 RANDPLLTKIQTSDD
+2621 
-2636 GKMVG
+2636 
-2641 SNAVEDETTGYNR
+2641 
-2654 YDIDHI
+2654 
-2660 TDFAVI
+2660 
-2666 INTDKGMKV
+2666 
-2675 YDMFEALDGAVMTDG
+2675 
-2690 TMDASEAPA
+2690 
-2699 LAAYQENG
+2699 AAYG
-2707 AKAVLMLDTPT
+2707 
-2718 EPNPE
+2718 
-2723 TTVPEPGVGGDP
+2723 
-2735 CAETVDLT
+2735 
-2743 VQKIWDDWF
+2743 
-2752 DFGGSRPDSVT
+2752 RPDS
-2763 LTIYQQTYTPQPADE
+2763 
-2778 AQTPNYPAQGKDGM
+2778 AQ
-2792 VWAPYGEKTPY
+2792 
-2803 TGSGLENGVVTL
+2803 
-2815 TKEDQESVWSAVWR
+2815 
-2829 TVLRDAPVFAFEDAD
+2829 
-2844 KDKVWD
+2844 
-2850 EGEKIT
+2850 
-2856 AYYVY
+2856 
-2861 TVEEPEVPNGY
+2861 
-2872 EAIIDNYD
+2872 
-2880 PTDAGD
+2880 
-2886 YELTVTNKRSIP
+2886 
-2898 LPDTGAG
+2898 
-2905 GDAMFVAVGVGI
+2905 
-2917 LLLGLTLTKRRR
+2917 
-2929 PRKGER
+2929 

>member
-81 GSGQDGAQQDVTV
+81 GSGQDGTQQDNVEATQ
-94 TPSPA
+94 SPA

-136 MPEATATPKPTAE
+136 MPEATVTPKPTAE

-250 DTIYIYHTLQLAVL
+250 DTIYVYHRFQLAVM
-264 AQPNAGEEPV
+264 AQENAAEEPV
-274 MNNDADPALFGMGQ
+274 MDGDATAETFGMGQ
-288 MIWPDGEEQPYL
+288 LIYPNGTEQPYL
-300 TYGAEHRYVLST
+300 TYSPDHHYVIST
-312 QFTTDLPEEMPGVN
+312 QFCSDVPVSTYASTVD
-326 LMAETT
+326 
-332 PVPGTNYEGRDF
+332 VPGPKDDGTRQYEGRDF
-344 PGQVVK
+344 PGQVIK
-350 TIDGERYILIG
+350 TINGVDYILIG
-361 NEEQLRAIGTDADVN
+361 NEEQLRAIGTDAKVYT
-376 AAIYQAVYV
+376 AVYQAVYIPFV
-385 VYDHGPVNAWQVD
+385 GWEVD
-398 TDDGKPLMLYG
+398 TDENGQPIMLYG
-409 GDADLSVE
+409 GDADLSKS
-417 QNGTK
+417 QNGK
-422 DYRFGRDGIEDPSGD
+422 QDYVFGEDGI
-437 SGKLLGKCGV
+437 GKAEGAGGRCGV
-447 NQETGLIDA
+447 NQKTGEIDPGMYIDRSGA
-456 NLDIEESCYGL
+456 T
-467 KYSADANYIIFRDI
+467 YSSDANYIIFRDI
-481 ALGDVYD
+481 DL
-488 SGNVEQPNWE
+488 SGSNWT
-498 PLMFSGTMTGAVSTA
+498 PLMFSGTMIGANMTGQQQGTLGTAVQTA
-513 GKKSNLWTDES
+513 VEN
-524 GNTALPDAQTDGVR
+524 NTYSSLA
-538 KPVISNIYVRQ
+538 KPVISNIQ
-549 DDPLNIDKQLG
+549 INQTEALDISKQMG
-560 IGFFGTISAA
+560 IGFFATISGL
-570 SGIFETSDGTEIMG
+570 SGISG
-584 SQDGTFVTNLR
+584 SGDSQVIGSTDQALVANLC
-595 LSDVTVD
+595 LDNVVVQ
-602 NNTVST
+602 NNTNKT
-608 EYDQS
+608 KYDPS
-613 VVGALVDVLEG
+613 LVGSLVGIVESILGGLLGGVGDLLEWLLG
-624 VLSGVTDLLDF
+624 LGGNVNLKGIVTD
-635 LLWLL
+635 
-640 SFGLVGGKDGA
+640 
-651 LTNVIHN
+651 
-658 LLETRQLD
+658 LLETRQKD
-666 TTAFATG
+666 ETAFATG
-673 AFAGRITGGVAVTDC
+673 AFAGRITGSAYVTDC
-688 EVVDAEVSNVGSMT
+688 EVHNVTVSNISSMT
-702 GGFVGYTS
+702 GGFVGYTT
-710 GEANYLTEGLG
+710 GETSYLTKGLG
-721 EALNFVKGLLNIIPG
+721 DSLKLIQSLLNIIPG
-736 LGLGEIITVIN
+736 LGLGDLITIVN
-747 NVAKLGNLIPYSYTA
+747 NVAKLGNLIPAGYTA
-762 PAIDNCRL
+762 PQINNCKVMN
-770 IGLTGTLGNKNGSQ
+770 LTGTLGHSANGVSTQ
-784 SPIVPDDLLDKVRP
+784 AETEVKP
-798 SIDGLVGGFV
+798 SIDGLVGGFI
-808 GLQIGTRITN
+808 GLQIGTRIMN
-818 CSIGNEG
+818 CAVTAEG
-825 EHTSNYTIY
+825 EKTGYTIQ
-834 AKNYGG
+834 AEQYGG
-840 GFAGLTRD
+840 GFVGLARD
-848 GEIKGA
+848 AEIKGL
-854 LTGGLGI
+854 LTDVGI
-861 DLVRAG
+861 ELVRAG

-873 SNCMVEADSVTIYG
+873 LNCSINTG
-887 SNYLGGFTGALAN
+887 STTVNGTSYLGGFAGALAN
-900 SYAINDIL
+900 SYAINDTVQANL
-908 TADVTIDG
+908 TVQGSET
-916 AEDGTNVGGFAGTA
+916 GTDIGGFAGTA
-930 TVGWATNLGMGSAT
+930 TVGWISNLGAASAT
-944 DGTSL
+944 DSSL
-949 LEGVKDLLLDLLK
+949 LNGVTDLLLNLLEK
-962 NGDEST
+962 DPEKAS
-968 GQLLSLVGI
+968 QLLSLVGV

-988 PDGADGTGNT
+988 PEENSG
-998 NTVTV
+998 TVTV
-1003 EGGSYVGGIV
+1003 SGGSYVGGIV
-1013 GRGDGVYLTESSEP
+1013 GKADGVYLTNSSQE
-1027 YLEQLPLWKWHTDD
+1027 YLKELPLWKWSNTE
-1041 NAPPAVTAQGN
+1041 NPLPAVTEQGSK
-1052 VLNGLTKVSA
+1052 LNGLTSVTA
-1062 SKDYA
+1062 AGDYA
-1067 GGVAGYL
+1067 GGIAGAL
-1074 GGASVGGLLN
+1074 TGASVGGLLN

-1100 TLDGAYTV
+1100 TLDGSYTV
-1108 DATGDYAGGAFGMA
+1108 SAGGDYAGGAFGMA
-1122 MAGDASKITID
+1122 MAGDASKITIN

-1144 GGFVG
+1144 GGFLG

-1191 TDCSVTGGGE
+1191 TDCSVTGGKG
-1201 DFTVEAKGAT
+1201 FTVEAKGGD
-1211 GSDLADYAAGGFIGR
+1211 GSTLDDFAAGGFVGR

-1233 NCHVNNLLV
+1233 NCHVSNLLA
-1242 VTAPTETAGT
+1242 VTAPTETPTETAGT

-1279 EGTSIG
+1279 EGTSIS

-1295 AAPVLTPEFKNCTVQ
+1295 AVPVLTPEFKNCTVQ
-1310 FANLAQNT
+1310 FADLAQNT

-1763 AGTVSLLNGLI
+1763 AGTVSLLGDLI

-1795 YGPLADLDVD
+1795 YGPLADLDMD

-1908 ASLGGVNILGLT
+1908 ASLGGANILGLG
-1920 LELDQLVDVAE
+1920 LDLGKLVNVAE

-1954 GTPSPDDDIGYAGGY
+1954 GTPSPGDDVGYAGGY

-1976 QIQKTDVTAAA
+1976 QIQKTDVTVDA
-1987 PGAQINPAND
+1987 PGAQINPAID

-2012 KTPADSGDTNANAAT
+2012 KADDGYANPDAAT
-2027 YPTPAASCDVR
+2027 YPIPAASCDVR

-2063 VNTNAGSGLLQG
+2063 VNTNASDGLLQG

-2134 QAASLGYDANSLIDK
+2134 QAASLGYDADSGDK

-2284 TGGFIGH
+2284 TGGFVGH

-2300 DNVDLLSKLVSL
+2300 DNVNLLSKLVGL

-2362 RIGNNLPNPS
+2362 RIGSDDDTKP
-2372 GGTDKTPGGTVTEL
+2372 DCTVTGL
-2386 KTVASDE
+2386 KTVVSNE

-2425 ALLKALYL
+2425 ALLKALYSG
-2433 NKVENI
+2433 KVQNI
-2439 DLADFDL
+2439 DLTDIYL

-2452 ILSGGN
+2452 ILSGGD
-2458 ALRVE
+2458 ALRVK

-2496 LPCTEEDGITQDQ
+2496 LPCTKDGITQDQ

-2550 GENLQEKGS
+2550 GKNLQEKGS

-2564 GYNHEGKIKNCQ
+2564 GYNHEGKIQNCQ
-2576 MLLCDVVRGTAEY
+2576 MVLCDVVRGTAKY

-2613 EGNRYSIY
+2613 KGNRYSIY
-2621 RANDPLLTKIQTSDD
+2621 RDNDPSLTKIQTSDG
-2636 GKMVG
+2636 GKTVG
-2641 SNAVEDETTGYNR
+2641 SNAVEDETTGHNR
-2654 YDIDHI
+2654 YDIGHI
-2660 TDFAVI
+2660 TDFKGI

-2675 YDMFEALDGAVMTDG
+2675 YDMFVALDGAKLTGEGESAVPRD
-2690 TMDASEAPA
+2690 
-2699 LAAYQENG
+2699 LAAYQESG
-2707 AKAVLMLDTPT
+2707 AKAVLMLDTPND
-2718 EPNPE
+2718 PNPG
-2723 TTVPEPGVGGDP
+2723 TMVPEPGEGADP
-2735 CAETVDLT
+2735 CLWKVDLT
-2743 VQKIWDDWF
+2743 VNKVWDDWF
-2752 DFGGSRPDSVT
+2752 NFEHKWPSVT
-2763 LTIYQQTYTPQPADE
+2763 LNVIQHKYVPDEDAEGGYREVITGEDETPQYPNTYKSITLEEADR
-2778 AQTPNYPAQGKDGM
+2778 QSD
-2792 VWAPYGEKTPY
+2792 
-2803 TGSGLENGVVTL
+2803 
-2815 TKEDQESVWSAVWR
+2815 WSAVWSK
-2829 TVLRDAPVFAFEDAD
+2829 VLKNVPVFEF
-2844 KDKVWD
+2844 KDKPVEGSEKGNGTWD
-2850 EGEKIT
+2850 EGEEIT
-2856 AYYVY
+2856 AYFVY
-2861 TVEEPEVPNGY
+2861 TVVEENVPAGY
-2872 EAIIDNYD
+2872 TVSYD
-2880 PTDAGD
+2880 FYDLTDAGD